1 MRTLLI
7 SLLCVLSGVEETLAV
22 PSTREFY
29 IAAVEIGWD
38 YLYWGSADPVS
49 EQRRRTKEP
58 PQKYIKA
65 VYREYTDSTYSVP
78 KPTPTWAGIQ
88 GPVIH
93 AQASDRVVVHFK
105 NLASQPYSISPVGV
119 SYWKQSEGA
128 GYDDAT
134 SSQEK
139 EDDAVAPGGYY
150 KYIWD
155 INPNDGPTLGDPECL
170 TYSYSS
176 QVDTVQDFNSGLI
189 GALLIC
195 KSTAFTDNGVR
206 KSREFILLFAVFDE
220 SKSWYGEV
228 GSFRERF
235 KKASA
240 RKQYHT
246 INGYVNSTLPGL
258 TMCQGRDHVFWHLI
272 GMETSPE
279 IHSIQFQDHTL
290 QVMDHR
296 KVTVEMTPMTFTT
309 AEMKP
314 STQGK
319 FLISCQIQEHR
330 HAGMS
335 AFFKVEDCPEPVTV
349 PGPDVRQ
356 VQQSEDK
363 EDYEYGDDMFET
375 FVFKPG
381 KDQAVGR
388 SRGGKI
394 KIWVHYIAAEEIIWD
409 YAPHLSQGDSQ
420 LLSEYFPRGPHQL
433 GHEYKKVVY
442 VEYTDQTFTK
452 RKSPVKRL
460 LGPLL
465 RGQVDEH
472 FQIVFKNLASRPFNM
487 YPNGLTTISPLRKTG
502 NEGEK
507 DLRSLAVPPNGTYGY
522 MWKLTAEDGPLER
535 DPQCLTRLYQST
547 INPERD
553 VATGLV
559 GPLLI
564 CKKDSMDTR
573 GRLVGPD
580 KVKQLMF
587 AVFDEN
593 KSWNINDNIQKYSR
607 DPSMVNPTDPDFYN
621 SNVIYNVNGIMFNG
635 QMIQLCK
642 DDVTFWHLA
651 NVGTQSDFLSVYFT
665 GNPFMR
671 DNVYESVL
679 TLFPMSGETVT
690 METELIGEWEI
701 SAFDSSLKSRGMSA
715 RYSVLSCN
723 IDLLVDNEDLEYGLE
738 DVLPDYVDQF
748 FKPRSLRPRLQN
760 RTVAIRVCKKQ
771 PSLNQN
777 TTRPKTRNYTD
788 NEVAIGESGD
798 HGSDNNVTFKAG
810 DQRSICEVRYVTV
823 LSADEEGN
831 LLSQGGIPTDVLKQ
845 LEKDGEWKASETQE
859 GGGLGG
865 EQGGKRQ
872 RRQARVEGGDDG
884 EEVEEGGLGR
894 EQGGKRQ
901 RRQARVEGGEDGE
914 EVEEGGL
921 GREQGGKRQRRQAR
935 VEGGED
941 GEEVEEGGLGR
952 EQGGKRQRRQARVEG
967 GEDGE
972 EVEEGGL
979 GREQGGKRQRRQAR
993 VEGGEDGEEVEEGG
1007 LGREQGGNGR
1017 QRLQA
1022 SLEGGESNKLAEN
1035 CEEKVLKE
1043 WKGRVYGEALEQEQR
1058 EEQKVEV
1065 LDQQE
1070 EQGQKGELDRD
1081 SHPLSTYYTDKDP
1094 LLLELDGWRDLDP
1107 LKNTLKALPDQLK
1120 VQQQREEQKAGEV
1133 HPLNNNPHTDP
1144 DTPLLNLLD
1153 LDFSNVSNDNETAPR
1168 NAVSLEYD
1176 DYSEKDT
1183 GTTYMGTEDNLD
1195 LRTTDGHYRS
1205 YYIAAQEIT
1214 WDYGIRKPHQLIK
1227 TRERRRGMRK
1237 FLTEYKKVVFRAY
1250 SERDFQ
1256 IPVTRGELQEH
1267 LGLMGPIIK
1276 AEINDLLTVTFK
1288 NMASRPYSL
1297 HLHGVYDKTQGDGWT
1312 QTQWGSSRA
1321 GVAGVPGEAVQPG
1334 EVRVYTWRITRK
1346 QGPTAAEF
1354 DCKAGA
1360 YYSTQ
1365 NKVKDLHSGLIGPL
1379 VICKPGTL
1387 HPQLNLQPNLQEYAL
1402 LFHTFDETKS
1412 WYLDENIRQYCIPPC
1427 QARRDDP
1434 WFQLSNKFA
1443 AINGYVAETLP
1454 GLMVAQHQQVRWH
1467 LLNVGGD
1474 GEYHTAHF
1482 HGLPFSIHKEQ
1493 EHRMGVYNL
1502 YPGVFGTVEM
1512 RPATVGTWMV
1522 ECTVGEHQLAGM
1534 RAKLL
1539 VYNPRCIQPLGLR
1552 SGRIDDSQITASDH
1566 IGNWEAR
1573 LARLELSGS
1582 VNAWMG
1588 TNQKSWIQVDLQR
1601 PTLLHGIQTQGAR
1614 ASLGLKDYF
1623 IVHFTLS
1630 YSLDQ
1635 ETWTN
1640 YRGNSTTPS
1649 YIFNGNLDGS
1659 KVKENHMFPPI
1670 LGRYIRLQPVTIQ
1683 RNPALRMELLGC
1695 DLNSCSFPLGLQRR
1709 LVPDSSF
1716 RASSFLQTWRLSW
1729 SPALARLRQDGSAN
1743 AWRPKVNNPHEWLQ
1757 VDLLVMKRIT
1767 GVVTQGAWSIL
1778 TQMMVTEFSVTIS
1791 DEGHSWSNV
1800 VDEESQREKMFLG
1813 NSEPDEE
1820 MLNLFDPPLFARFI
1834 RIHPR
1839 GWVNDIAL
1847 RLEFVGCDT
1856 QQRL

>member
-1 MRTLLI
+1 
-7 SLLCVLSGVEETLAV
+7 
-22 PSTREFY
+22 
-29 IAAVEIGWD
+29 
-38 YLYWGSADPVS
+38 
-49 EQRRRTKEP
+49 
-58 PQKYIKA
+58 
-65 VYREYTDSTYSVP
+65 
-78 KPTPTWAGIQ
+78 
-88 GPVIH
+88 
-93 AQASDRVVVHFK
+93 
-105 NLASQPYSISPVGV
+105 
-119 SYWKQSEGA
+119 
-128 GYDDAT
+128 
-134 SSQEK
+134 
-139 EDDAVAPGGYY
+139 
-150 KYIWD
+150 
-155 INPNDGPTLGDPECL
+155 
-170 TYSYSS
+170 
-176 QVDTVQDFNSGLI
+176 
-189 GALLIC
+189 
-195 KSTAFTDNGVR
+195 
-206 KSREFILLFAVFDE
+206 
-220 SKSWYGEV
+220 
-228 GSFRERF
+228 
-235 KKASA
+235 
-240 RKQYHT
+240 
-246 INGYVNSTLPGL
+246 
-258 TMCQGRDHVFWHLI
+258 MCQGRDHVFWHLI

-279 IHSIQFQDHTL
+279 IHSILFQDHTL
-290 QVMDHR
+290 QVMAHR

-319 FLISCQIQEHR
+319 FLISCQIQAHR

-335 AFFKVEDCPEPVTV
+335 AVFEVEDCPEPVTV

-356 VQQSEDK
+356 VQQPENE

-375 FVFKPG
+375 FVFKPV
-381 KDQAVGR
+381 KSQAVGR
-388 SRGGKI
+388 SRGGKN
-394 KIWVHYIAAEEIIWD
+394 KVWVHYIAAEEISWD
-409 YAPHLSQGDSQ
+409 YCCGVASASSDHFRI
-420 LLSEYFPRGPHQL
+420 EGPHQL

-472 FQIVFKNLASRPFNM
+472 FQIVFKNLASCPFNM
-487 YPNGLTTISPLRKTG
+487 YPNGLTRISPLRKTG

-522 MWKLTAEDGPLER
+522 VWKLTAEDGPLEG

-547 INPERD
+547 VNPERD
-553 VATGLV
+553 LATGLV

-593 KSWNINDNIQKYSR
+593 KSWYINDNIQKYSK

-635 QMIQLCK
+635 QRVQVCK

-665 GNPFMR
+665 GNPFMK

-701 SAFDSSLKSRGMSA
+701 SAFDGSLKSRGMSA
-715 RYSVLSCN
+715 HYSVLSCN
-723 IDLLVDNEDLEYGLE
+723 IELLVDNEDLEYGLE
-738 DVLPDYVDQF
+738 DALPDYVDHF
-748 FKPRSLRPRLQN
+748 FKPRSLYPQPQN
-760 RTVAIRVCKKQ
+760 RTVAVRVCRKQ
-771 PSLNQN
+771 P
-777 TTRPKTRNYTD
+777 
-788 NEVAIGESGD
+788 GD

-823 LSADEEGN
+823 SSADEEAN
-831 LLSQGGIPTDVLKQ
+831 LLSQGGIPTDVLEQ
-845 LEKDGEWKASETQE
+845 LEKDGEWKASENQE
-859 GGGLGG
+859 GGDLGG
-865 EQGGKRQ
+865 
-872 RRQARVEGGDDG
+872 
-884 EEVEEGGLGR
+884 
-894 EQGGKRQ
+894 
-901 RRQARVEGGEDGE
+901 
-914 EVEEGGL
+914 
-921 GREQGGKRQRRQAR
+921 
-935 VEGGED
+935 
-941 GEEVEEGGLGR
+941 
-952 EQGGKRQRRQARVEG
+952 
-967 GEDGE
+967 
-972 EVEEGGL
+972 
-979 GREQGGKRQRRQAR
+979 
-993 VEGGEDGEEVEEGG
+993 
-1007 LGREQGGNGR
+1007 EQGGNGR
-1017 QRLQA
+1017 QRRQA
-1022 SLEGGESNKLAEN
+1022 GLEGGENGERNKLVEN
-1035 CEEKVLKE
+1035 CEEEML
-1043 WKGRVYGEALEQEQR
+1043 
-1058 EEQKVEV
+1058 
-1065 LDQQE
+1065 
-1070 EQGQKGELDRD
+1070 
-1081 SHPLSTYYTDKDP
+1081 
-1094 LLLELDGWRDLDP
+1094 
-1107 LKNTLKALPDQLK
+1107 DQLK
-1120 VQQQREEQKAGEV
+1120 VQQQREEQKAGDV
-1133 HPLNNNPHTDP
+1133 HPLSNNTHTEP
-1144 DTPLLNLLD
+1144 DTPLLDLLD

-1168 NAVSLEYD
+1168 NTVSLEYD
-1176 DYSEKDT
+1176 DYSEEDT
-1183 GTTYMGTEDNLD
+1183 GTAYIGAEDNLD

-1237 FLTEYKKVVFRAY
+1237 FLTEYKKVVFRGY

-1276 AEINDLLTVTFK
+1276 AEVNDLLTVTFK

-1297 HLHGVYDKTQGDGWT
+1297 HLHGVYDKSQGDG
-1312 QTQWGSSRA
+1312 QSSGA

-1346 QGPTAAEF
+1346 QGPTAEEF

-1365 NKVKDLHSGLIGPL
+1365 NKAGLIVRPHNL
-1379 VICKPGTL
+1379 ICKPGTL

-1412 WYLDENIRQYCIPPC
+1412 WYLDENIRQYCTPPC
-1427 QARRDDP
+1427 QAQRDDP

-1454 GLMVAQHQQVRWH
+1454 GLTVAQHQQVRWH

-1474 GEYHTAHF
+1474 GEYHTGHF

-1512 RPATVGTWMV
+1512 RPTTVGTWMV

-1539 VYNPRCIQPLGLR
+1539 VYNPRCIQPLGLT

-1588 TNQKSWIQVDLQR
+1588 ANQKSWIQVDLQR

-1614 ASLGLKDYF
+1614 TSLGLKDYF
-1623 IVHFTLS
+1623 IMHFTLS
-1630 YSLDQ
+1630 YSLDK

-1640 YRGNSTTPS
+1640 YKGNGTKPA

-1659 KVKENHMFPPI
+1659 KVKENHLSPPI

-1695 DLNSCSFPLGLQRR
+1695 DVNSCSFPLGLQRR

-1743 AWRPKVNNPHEWLQ
+1743 AWRPKANNPHEWLQ
-1757 VDLLVMKRIT
+1757 VDFLVMKRIT
-1767 GVVTQGAWSIL
+1767 GVVTQGAWSIR
-1778 TQMMVTEFSVTIS
+1778 TPMMVTEFSVTIS
-1791 DEGHSWSNV
+1791 DNGHSWSNV
-1800 VDEESQREKMFLG
+1800 VVEGTQREKMFLG
-1813 NSEPDEE
+1813 NSKPDEE

-1847 RLEFVGCDT
+1847 RLEFMGCDT
-1856 QQRL
+1856 QQRH

>member
-22 PSTREFY
+22 PTTREFY

-38 YLYWGSADPVS
+38 YLYWGSADPAS
-49 EQRRRTKEP
+49 EQRRRTKDP

-65 VYREYTDSTYSVP
+65 VYREFTDSTYSVP

-150 KYIWD
+150 KYVWD
-155 INPNDGPTLGDPECL
+155 INPKDGPTVGDPECL

-235 KKASA
+235 KKASV

-258 TMCQGRDHVFWHLI
+258 MMCQGRDHVFWHLI
-272 GMETSPE
+272 GMETAPE

-290 QVMDHR
+290 QVMAHR

-319 FLISCQIQEHR
+319 FLISCQIQAHR

-335 AFFKVEDCPEPVTV
+335 AVFKVEDCPEPVTV

-356 VQQSEDK
+356 VQQSENE

-381 KDQAVGR
+381 KGQAVGR
-388 SRGGKI
+388 SRGRKN

-472 FQIVFKNLASRPFNM
+472 FQVLFKNLASRPFNM

-522 MWKLTAEDGPLER
+522 VWKLTAEDGPLER

-553 VATGLV
+553 LATGLV

-723 IDLLVDNEDLEYGLE
+723 IELLVDNEDLEYGLE

-760 RTVAIRVCKKQ
+760 RTVAVRICRKQ

-777 TTRPKTRNYTD
+777 TTTPKTGNYTD
-788 NEVAIGESGD
+788 NEV
-798 HGSDNNVTFKAG
+798 
-810 DQRSICEVRYVTV
+810 RYVTV
-823 LSADEEGN
+823 SSADEEDN

-872 RRQARVEGGDDG
+872 T
-884 EEVEEGGLGR
+884 
-894 EQGGKRQ
+894 
-901 RRQARVEGGEDGE
+901 RQARVEGGEDGE
-914 EVEEGGL
+914 EVEEGA
-921 GREQGGKRQRRQAR
+921 GGAGTK
-935 VEGGED
+935 GGV
-941 GEEVEEGGLGR
+941 GSR
-952 EQGGKRQRRQARVEG
+952 FTSSKHI
-967 GEDGE
+967 
-972 EVEEGGL
+972 
-979 GREQGGKRQRRQAR
+979 
-993 VEGGEDGEEVEEGG
+993 
-1007 LGREQGGNGR
+1007 
-1017 QRLQA
+1017 
-1022 SLEGGESNKLAEN
+1022 SL
-1035 CEEKVLKE
+1035 
-1043 WKGRVYGEALEQEQR
+1043 
-1058 EEQKVEV
+1058 
-1065 LDQQE
+1065 
-1070 EQGQKGELDRD
+1070 
-1081 SHPLSTYYTDKDP
+1081 
-1094 LLLELDGWRDLDP
+1094 
-1107 LKNTLKALPDQLK
+1107 
-1120 VQQQREEQKAGEV
+1120 
-1133 HPLNNNPHTDP
+1133 
-1144 DTPLLNLLD
+1144 
-1153 LDFSNVSNDNETAPR
+1153 
-1168 NAVSLEYD
+1168 SLEYD

-1183 GTTYMGTEDNLD
+1183 GTPYMGTEDNLD

-1297 HLHGVYDKTQGDGWT
+1297 HLHGV
-1312 QTQWGSSRA
+1312 A

-1412 WYLDENIRQYCIPPC
+1412 WYLDENIRQYCTPPC

-1467 LLNVGGD
+1467 LLNVGGN
-1474 GEYHTAHF
+1474 GEYHAAHF

-1512 RPATVGTWMV
+1512 RPTTVGTWMV

-1640 YRGNSTTPS
+1640 YRGNSTTS
-1649 YIFNGNLDGS
+1649 SKIFNGNLDGS
-1659 KVKENHMFPPI
+1659 KVKENHLSPPI

-1743 AWRPKVNNPHEWLQ
+1743 AWRPKANNPHEWLQ
-1757 VDLLVMKRIT
+1757 VDFLVIKRIT

-1800 VDEESQREKMFLG
+1800 VDEELQREKIFLG

-1847 RLEFVGCDT
+1847 RLEFMGCDT

>member
-7 SLLCVLSGVEETLAV
+7 SLLWVLGGVEETVAV
-22 PSTREFY
+22 PALGRHATREFY

-38 YLYWGSADPVS
+38 YLYWGSADSS
-49 EQRRRTKEP
+49 EQRRRTKDP

-78 KPTPTWAGIQ
+78 KPTSTWAGIQ

-150 KYIWD
+150 KYVWD
-155 INPNDGPTLGDPECL
+155 INPNDGPTVGDPECL

-195 KSTAFTDNGVR
+195 KSIR

-246 INGYVNSTLPGL
+246 INGYVNSTLPGQEL
-258 TMCQGRDHVFWHLI
+258 GRDHVFWHLI

-290 QVMDHR
+290 QVMAHR
-296 KVTVEMTPMTFTT
+296 KITVEMTPMTFTT
-309 AEMKP
+309 AELKP

-319 FLISCQIQEHR
+319 FLISCQIQANSHGKM
-330 HAGMS
+330 GMS
-335 AFFKVEDCPEPVTV
+335 AVFEVEDCPEPVTV
-349 PGPDVRQ
+349 PGPDVRR
-356 VQQSEDK
+356 VQQSENE
-363 EDYEYGDDMFET
+363 EDYEYGDDMFEL
-375 FVFKPG
+375 FVFKPV
-381 KDQAVGR
+381 KSRAVGR
-388 SRGGKI
+388 SRGGKN
-394 KIWVHYIAAEEIIWD
+394 KVWVHYIAAEEISWD

-487 YPNGLTTISPLRKTG
+487 YPNGLTRISPLRKTE

-522 MWKLTAEDGPLER
+522 VWKLTAEDGPLEG

-553 VATGLV
+553 LATGLI

-593 KSWNINDNIQKYSR
+593 KSWYINDNIQKYSK

-621 SNVIYNVNGIMFNG
+621 SNVIYNVNGIMFNE
-635 QMIQLCK
+635 QRVQVCK
-642 DDVTFWHLA
+642 DDVTFWHLS

-665 GNPFMR
+665 GNPFMK

-690 METELIGEWEI
+690 MESQLIGKVKGQMI
-701 SAFDSSLKSRGMSA
+701 LLQL
-715 RYSVLSCN
+715 YS
-723 IDLLVDNEDLEYGLE
+723 
-738 DVLPDYVDQF
+738 Q
-748 FKPRSLRPRLQN
+748 
-760 RTVAIRVCKKQ
+760 
-771 PSLNQN
+771 
-777 TTRPKTRNYTD
+777 
-788 NEVAIGESGD
+788 
-798 HGSDNNVTFKAG
+798 
-810 DQRSICEVRYVTV
+810 
-823 LSADEEGN
+823 
-831 LLSQGGIPTDVLKQ
+831 
-845 LEKDGEWKASETQE
+845 
-859 GGGLGG
+859 
-865 EQGGKRQ
+865 
-872 RRQARVEGGDDG
+872 
-884 EEVEEGGLGR
+884 
-894 EQGGKRQ
+894 
-901 RRQARVEGGEDGE
+901 
-914 EVEEGGL
+914 
-921 GREQGGKRQRRQAR
+921 
-935 VEGGED
+935 
-941 GEEVEEGGLGR
+941 
-952 EQGGKRQRRQARVEG
+952 
-967 GEDGE
+967 
-972 EVEEGGL
+972 
-979 GREQGGKRQRRQAR
+979 
-993 VEGGEDGEEVEEGG
+993 
-1007 LGREQGGNGR
+1007 
-1017 QRLQA
+1017 
-1022 SLEGGESNKLAEN
+1022 
-1035 CEEKVLKE
+1035 
-1043 WKGRVYGEALEQEQR
+1043 QR

-1065 LDQQE
+1065 LDQ
-1070 EQGQKGELDRD
+1070 
-1081 SHPLSTYYTDKDP
+1081 
-1094 LLLELDGWRDLDP
+1094 
-1107 LKNTLKALPDQLK
+1107 LK
-1120 VQQQREEQKAGEV
+1120 VEEQKAGDV
-1133 HPLNNNPHTDP
+1133 HPLSNNTHTEL
-1144 DTPLLNLLD
+1144 DTPLLDLLD
-1153 LDFSNVSNDNETAPR
+1153 LNFSNVSNDNETAPR

-1176 DYSEKDT
+1176 DYSEEDT
-1183 GTTYMGTEDNLD
+1183 GTAYIGTEDNLD
-1195 LRTTDGHYRS
+1195 LRATDGQYRS

-1214 WDYGIRKPHQLIK
+1214 WDYGIRKPHQ
-1227 TRERRRGMRK
+1227 RMGMRK
-1237 FLTEYKKVVFRAY
+1237 FLAEYKKVVFRAY
-1250 SERDFQ
+1250 SDRDFQ

-1276 AEINDLLTVTFK
+1276 AEVNDLLTVTFK

-1297 HLHGVYDKTQGDGWT
+1297 HLHGVYDKSQGDG
-1312 QTQWGSSRA
+1312 QSSGA

-1365 NKVKDLHSGLIGPL
+1365 NKEKDLHSGLIGPL

-1412 WYLDENIRQYCIPPC
+1412 WYLDENIRRYCTPPC
-1427 QARRDDP
+1427 QAQKDDP

-1454 GLMVAQHQQVRWH
+1454 GLTVAQHQQVRWH

-1539 VYNPRCIQPLGLR
+1539 VYNPR
-1552 SGRIDDSQITASDH
+1552 
-1566 IGNWEAR
+1566 NWEAR

-1588 TNQKSWIQVDLQR
+1588 ADQKSWIQVDLQR
-1601 PTLLHGIQTQGAR
+1601 PTLIHGIQTQGAR

-1623 IVHFTLS
+1623 IMYFTLS

-1640 YRGNSTTPS
+1640 YRGNSTTPT

-1659 KVKENHMFPPI
+1659 KVKENYLSPPI

-1695 DLNSCSFPLGLQRR
+1695 DVNSCSFPLGLQRR

-1729 SPALARLRQDGSAN
+1729 GPALARLRQDGSAN
-1743 AWRPKVNNPHEWLQ
+1743 AWRPKANNPQEWLQ
-1757 VDLLVMKRIT
+1757 VDFLVMKRIT

-1778 TQMMVTEFSVTIS
+1778 SQMMVTEFSVTIS
-1791 DEGHSWSNV
+1791 DNGHSWSNV
-1800 VDEESQREKMFLG
+1800 VDEGTQREKMFLG

-1839 GWVNDIAL
+1839 GWLNDIAL
-1847 RLEFVGCDT
+1847 RLEFMGCDT
-1856 QQRL
+1856 QQRH

>member
-7 SLLCVLSGVEETLAV
+7 SLLWVLGGVEETVAV
-22 PSTREFY
+22 PAVGRHATREFY

-38 YLYWGSADPVS
+38 YLYWGSADSS
-49 EQRRRTKEP
+49 EQRRRTKDP

-78 KPTPTWAGIQ
+78 KPTSTWAGIQ

-150 KYIWD
+150 KYVWD
-155 INPNDGPTLGDPECL
+155 INPNDGPTVGDPECL

-290 QVMDHR
+290 QVMAHR

-319 FLISCQIQEHR
+319 FLISCQIQANSHV
-330 HAGMS
+330 GMS
-335 AFFKVEDCPEPVTV
+335 AVFEVEDCPEPVTV
-349 PGPDVRQ
+349 PGPDVRR
-356 VQQSEDK
+356 VQQSENE
-363 EDYEYGDDMFET
+363 EDYEYGDDMFEL
-375 FVFKPG
+375 FVFKPV
-381 KDQAVGR
+381 KSRAVGR
-388 SRGGKI
+388 SRGGKN
-394 KIWVHYIAAEEIIWD
+394 KVWVHYIAAEEISWD

-487 YPNGLTTISPLRKTG
+487 YPTGLTRISPLRKTE

-522 MWKLTAEDGPLER
+522 VWKLTAEDGPLEG

-553 VATGLV
+553 LATGLI

-593 KSWNINDNIQKYSR
+593 KSWYINDNIQKYSK

-621 SNVIYNVNGIMFNG
+621 SNVIYNVNGIMFNE
-635 QMIQLCK
+635 QRVQVCK
-642 DDVTFWHLA
+642 DDVTFWHLS

-665 GNPFMR
+665 GNPFMK

-690 METELIGEWEI
+690 MESQLIGEWEI
-701 SAFDSSLKSRGMSA
+701 SAFDSRLKSRGMSA

-723 IDLLVDNEDLEYGLE
+723 IELLVDNEDVEYGLE
-738 DVLPDYVDQF
+738 DVLPDYVDHF
-748 FKPRSLRPRLQN
+748 FKPRSLHPQPQN
-760 RTVAIRVCKKQ
+760 RTVAVRVCRKQ
-771 PSLNQN
+771 PGLNQN
-777 TTRPKTRNYTD
+777 TTTPQTGNDTD

-823 LSADEEGN
+823 SSADEEAN
-831 LLSQGGIPTDVLKQ
+831 LLSQGGIPTDVLEQ
-845 LEKDGEWKASETQE
+845 LEKDGEWKASENQE
-859 GGGLGG
+859 GGDLGG
-865 EQGGKRQ
+865 
-872 RRQARVEGGDDG
+872 
-884 EEVEEGGLGR
+884 
-894 EQGGKRQ
+894 
-901 RRQARVEGGEDGE
+901 
-914 EVEEGGL
+914 
-921 GREQGGKRQRRQAR
+921 
-935 VEGGED
+935 
-941 GEEVEEGGLGR
+941 
-952 EQGGKRQRRQARVEG
+952 
-967 GEDGE
+967 
-972 EVEEGGL
+972 
-979 GREQGGKRQRRQAR
+979 
-993 VEGGEDGEEVEEGG
+993 
-1007 LGREQGGNGR
+1007 EQGGNGR
-1017 QRLQA
+1017 QRRQA
-1022 SLEGGESNKLAEN
+1022 ELEGGENGERNKLVDN
-1035 CEEKVLKE
+1035 CEEEVLKE

-1070 EQGQKGELDRD
+1070 EQEAQGEGFLKVQEQRERQKGELDRD
-1081 SHPLSTYYTDKDP
+1081 SHPLTTNHADKDP
-1094 LLLELDGWRDLDP
+1094 LLLELDGWMDLDP
-1107 LKNTLKALPDQLK
+1107 LNKTLEALPDQLK
-1120 VQQQREEQKAGEV
+1120 VQQQREEQKVEVLDQLKVQQQREEQKVEVLDQLKVEEQKAGDV
-1133 HPLNNNPHTDP
+1133 HPLSNNTHTEL
-1144 DTPLLNLLD
+1144 DTPLLDLLD
-1153 LDFSNVSNDNETAPR
+1153 LDFSNVSNDNKTAPR

-1176 DYSEKDT
+1176 DYSEEDT
-1183 GTTYMGTEDNLD
+1183 GTAYIGTEDNLD
-1195 LRTTDGHYRS
+1195 LRTTDGQYRS

-1237 FLTEYKKVVFRAY
+1237 FLAEYKKVVFRAF
-1250 SERDFQ
+1250 SDRDFQ

-1276 AEINDLLTVTFK
+1276 AEVNDLLTVTFK

-1297 HLHGVYDKTQGDGWT
+1297 HLHGVYDKSQGDG
-1312 QTQWGSSRA
+1312 QSSGA

-1365 NKVKDLHSGLIGPL
+1365 NKEKDLHSGLIGPL

-1412 WYLDENIRQYCIPPC
+1412 WYLDENIRRYCTPPC
-1427 QARRDDP
+1427 QAQKDDP

-1588 TNQKSWIQVDLQR
+1588 ADQKSWIQVDLQR
-1601 PTLLHGIQTQGAR
+1601 PTLIHGIQTQGAR

-1623 IVHFTLS
+1623 IMYFTLS

-1640 YRGNSTTPS
+1640 YRGNSTTPT

-1659 KVKENHMFPPI
+1659 KVKENHLSPPI

-1695 DLNSCSFPLGLQRR
+1695 DVNSCSFPLGLQRR

-1729 SPALARLRQDGSAN
+1729 GPALARLHQDGSAN
-1743 AWRPKVNNPHEWLQ
+1743 AWRPKANNPHEWLQ
-1757 VDLLVMKRIT
+1757 VDFLVIKRIT
-1767 GVVTQGAWSIL
+1767 GVITQGAWSIL

-1791 DEGHSWSNV
+1791 DNGNSWSNV
-1800 VDEESQREKMFLG
+1800 VNEGTQREKMFLG
-1813 NSEPDEE
+1813 NIEPDEE

-1839 GWVNDIAL
+1839 GWLNDIAL
-1847 RLEFVGCDT
+1847 RLEFMGCDT
-1856 QQRL
+1856 QQRH

>member
-1 MRTLLI
+1 
-7 SLLCVLSGVEETLAV
+7 
-22 PSTREFY
+22 
-29 IAAVEIGWD
+29 
-38 YLYWGSADPVS
+38 
-49 EQRRRTKEP
+49 
-58 PQKYIKA
+58 
-65 VYREYTDSTYSVP
+65 
-78 KPTPTWAGIQ
+78 
-88 GPVIH
+88 
-93 AQASDRVVVHFK
+93 
-105 NLASQPYSISPVGV
+105 
-119 SYWKQSEGA
+119 
-128 GYDDAT
+128 
-134 SSQEK
+134 
-139 EDDAVAPGGYY
+139 
-150 KYIWD
+150 
-155 INPNDGPTLGDPECL
+155 
-170 TYSYSS
+170 
-176 QVDTVQDFNSGLI
+176 
-189 GALLIC
+189 
-195 KSTAFTDNGVR
+195 
-206 KSREFILLFAVFDE
+206 
-220 SKSWYGEV
+220 
-228 GSFRERF
+228 
-235 KKASA
+235 
-240 RKQYHT
+240 
-246 INGYVNSTLPGL
+246 
-258 TMCQGRDHVFWHLI
+258 MCQGRDHVFWHLI
-272 GMETSPE
+272 GMETSTG
-279 IHSIQFQDHTL
+279 IHSIQLQDHTL
-290 QVMDHR
+290 QVMAHR

-335 AFFKVEDCPEPVTV
+335 AVFKVEDCPEPVTV
-349 PGPDVRQ
+349 PGPDVRR

-381 KDQAVGR
+381 KGQAVGR
-388 SRGGKI
+388 SRGGEN

-420 LLSEYFPRGPHQL
+420 LFSEYFPRGPHQL

-472 FQIVFKNLASRPFNM
+472 FQIVFKNLASRPFNI

-522 MWKLTAEDGPLER
+522 VWKLTAEDGPLER

-553 VATGLV
+553 LATGLV

-723 IDLLVDNEDLEYGLE
+723 IELLVDNEDLEYGLE

-760 RTVAIRVCKKQ
+760 RTVAIRVCRKQ

-777 TTRPKTRNYTD
+777 TTTPKTGNDTD

-872 RRQARVEGGDDG
+872 RRQARVEGG
-884 EEVEEGGLGR
+884 
-894 EQGGKRQ
+894 
-901 RRQARVEGGEDGE
+901 EDGE

-921 GREQGGKRQRRQAR
+921 GRK
-935 VEGGED
+935 
-941 GEEVEEGGLGR
+941 
-952 EQGGKRQRRQARVEG
+952 
-967 GEDGE
+967 
-972 EVEEGGL
+972 
-979 GREQGGKRQRRQAR
+979 QGGKRQRRQAR

-1017 QRLQA
+1017 QRRQA
-1022 SLEGGESNKLAEN
+1022 SLEGRESNKLAEN
-1035 CEEKVLKE
+1035 CEEEVLKE

-1081 SHPLSTYYTDKDP
+1081 SHPLSTHHADKDP

-1144 DTPLLNLLD
+1144 DTPLLDLLD

-1183 GTTYMGTEDNLD
+1183 VAPYKGTEDNLD
-1195 LRTTDGHYRS
+1195 LRTTDGQYRS

-1237 FLTEYKKVVFRAY
+1237 FLAEYKKVVFRAY

-1267 LGLMGPIIK
+1267 LGIMGPIIK
-1276 AEINDLLTVTFK
+1276 AEVNDLLTVTFK

-1467 LLNVGGD
+1467 LLNVGGN
-1474 GEYHTAHF
+1474 GEYHAAHF

-1512 RPATVGTWMV
+1512 RPAMVGTWMV

-1539 VYNPRCIQPLGLR
+1539 VYNPRCMQPLGLR

-1659 KVKENHMFPPI
+1659 KVKENHLFPPI

-1709 LVPDSSF
+1709 SVPDSSF

-1757 VDLLVMKRIT
+1757 VDFLVMKRIT

-1800 VDEESQREKMFLG
+1800 VDEESQREKIFLG

-1847 RLEFVGCDT
+1847 RLEFMGCDT

>member
-7 SLLCVLSGVEETLAV
+7 SLLWVLGGVEETVAV
-22 PSTREFY
+22 PAVGRHATREFY

-38 YLYWGSADPVS
+38 YLYWGSADSS
-49 EQRRRTKEP
+49 EQRRRTKDP

-78 KPTPTWAGIQ
+78 KPTSTWAGIQ

-150 KYIWD
+150 KYVWD
-155 INPNDGPTLGDPECL
+155 INPNDGPTVGDPECL

-195 KSTAFTDNGVR
+195 KSIR

-290 QVMDHR
+290 QVHLSL
-296 KVTVEMTPMTFTT
+296 TLPF
-309 AEMKP
+309 
-314 STQGK
+314 TQGK
-319 FLISCQIQEHR
+319 FLISCQIQANSH
-330 HAGMS
+330 G
-335 AFFKVEDCPEPVTV
+335 KKPVTV
-349 PGPDVRQ
+349 PGPDVRR
-356 VQQSEDK
+356 VQQSENE
-363 EDYEYGDDMFET
+363 EDYEYGDDMFEL
-375 FVFKPG
+375 FVFKPV
-381 KDQAVGR
+381 KSRAVGR
-388 SRGGKI
+388 SRGGKN
-394 KIWVHYIAAEEIIWD
+394 KVWVHYIAAEEISWD

-487 YPNGLTTISPLRKTG
+487 YPTGLTRISPLRKTE

-522 MWKLTAEDGPLER
+522 VWKLTAEDGPLEG

-553 VATGLV
+553 LATGLI

-593 KSWNINDNIQKYSR
+593 KSWYINDNIQKYSK
-607 DPSMVNPTDPDFYN
+607 DPSMV
-621 SNVIYNVNGIMFNG
+621 
-635 QMIQLCK
+635 QQ
-642 DDVTFWHLA
+642 
-651 NVGTQSDFLSVYFT
+651 
-665 GNPFMR
+665 
-671 DNVYESVL
+671 
-679 TLFPMSGETVT
+679 
-690 METELIGEWEI
+690 
-701 SAFDSSLKSRGMSA
+701 
-715 RYSVLSCN
+715 
-723 IDLLVDNEDLEYGLE
+723 
-738 DVLPDYVDQF
+738 
-748 FKPRSLRPRLQN
+748 
-760 RTVAIRVCKKQ
+760 
-771 PSLNQN
+771 
-777 TTRPKTRNYTD
+777 
-788 NEVAIGESGD
+788 
-798 HGSDNNVTFKAG
+798 
-810 DQRSICEVRYVTV
+810 
-823 LSADEEGN
+823 
-831 LLSQGGIPTDVLKQ
+831 
-845 LEKDGEWKASETQE
+845 
-859 GGGLGG
+859 
-865 EQGGKRQ
+865 
-872 RRQARVEGGDDG
+872 
-884 EEVEEGGLGR
+884 
-894 EQGGKRQ
+894 
-901 RRQARVEGGEDGE
+901 
-914 EVEEGGL
+914 
-921 GREQGGKRQRRQAR
+921 
-935 VEGGED
+935 
-941 GEEVEEGGLGR
+941 
-952 EQGGKRQRRQARVEG
+952 
-967 GEDGE
+967 
-972 EVEEGGL
+972 
-979 GREQGGKRQRRQAR
+979 
-993 VEGGEDGEEVEEGG
+993 
-1007 LGREQGGNGR
+1007 
-1017 QRLQA
+1017 
-1022 SLEGGESNKLAEN
+1022 
-1035 CEEKVLKE
+1035 
-1043 WKGRVYGEALEQEQR
+1043 QR

-1065 LDQQE
+1065 LDQ
-1070 EQGQKGELDRD
+1070 
-1081 SHPLSTYYTDKDP
+1081 
-1094 LLLELDGWRDLDP
+1094 
-1107 LKNTLKALPDQLK
+1107 LK
-1120 VQQQREEQKAGEV
+1120 VEEQKAGDV
-1133 HPLNNNPHTDP
+1133 HPLSNNTHTEL
-1144 DTPLLNLLD
+1144 DTPLLDLLD
-1153 LDFSNVSNDNETAPR
+1153 LDFSNVSNDNKTAPR

-1176 DYSEKDT
+1176 DYSEEDT
-1183 GTTYMGTEDNLD
+1183 GTAYIGTEDNLD
-1195 LRTTDGHYRS
+1195 LRTTDGQYRS

-1214 WDYGIRKPHQLIK
+1214 WDYGIRKPHQ
-1227 TRERRRGMRK
+1227 ERRRGMRK
-1237 FLTEYKKVVFRAY
+1237 FLAEYKKVVFRAF
-1250 SERDFQ
+1250 SDRDFQ

-1276 AEINDLLTVTFK
+1276 AEVNDLLTVTFK

-1297 HLHGVYDKTQGDGWT
+1297 HLHGVYDKSQGDG
-1312 QTQWGSSRA
+1312 QSSGA

-1365 NKVKDLHSGLIGPL
+1365 NKEKDLHSGLIGPL

-1412 WYLDENIRQYCIPPC
+1412 WYLDENIRRYCTPPC
-1427 QARRDDP
+1427 QAQKDDP

-1566 IGNWEAR
+1566 IGKQASAMQECNHK
-1573 LARLELSGS
+1573 
-1582 VNAWMG
+1582 N
-1588 TNQKSWIQVDLQR
+1588 VDLQR
-1601 PTLLHGIQTQGAR
+1601 PTLIHGIQTQGAR

-1623 IVHFTLS
+1623 IMYFTLS

-1640 YRGNSTTPS
+1640 YRGNSTTPT

-1659 KVKENHMFPPI
+1659 KVKENHLSPPI

-1695 DLNSCSFPLGLQRR
+1695 DVNSCSFPLGLQRR

-1729 SPALARLRQDGSAN
+1729 GPALARLHQDGSAN
-1743 AWRPKVNNPHEWLQ
+1743 AWRPKANNPHEWLQ
-1757 VDLLVMKRIT
+1757 VDFLVIKRIT
-1767 GVVTQGAWSIL
+1767 GVITQGAWSIL

-1791 DEGHSWSNV
+1791 DNGNSWSNV
-1800 VDEESQREKMFLG
+1800 MFLG
-1813 NSEPDEE
+1813 NIEPDEE

-1839 GWVNDIAL
+1839 GWLNDIAL
-1847 RLEFVGCDT
+1847 RLEFMGCDT
-1856 QQRL
+1856 QQRH

>member
-7 SLLCVLSGVEETLAV
+7 SLLWVLGGVEETVAV
-22 PSTREFY
+22 PAVGRHATREFY

-38 YLYWGSADPVS
+38 YLYWGSADSS
-49 EQRRRTKEP
+49 EQRRRTKDP

-78 KPTPTWAGIQ
+78 KPTSTWAGIQ

-150 KYIWD
+150 KYVWD
-155 INPNDGPTLGDPECL
+155 INPNDGPTVGDPECL

-290 QVMDHR
+290 QVMAHR

-319 FLISCQIQEHR
+319 FLISCQIQANSHV
-330 HAGMS
+330 GMS
-335 AFFKVEDCPEPVTV
+335 AVFEVEDCPEPVTV
-349 PGPDVRQ
+349 PGPDVRR
-356 VQQSEDK
+356 VQQSENE
-363 EDYEYGDDMFET
+363 EDYEYGDDMFEL
-375 FVFKPG
+375 FVFKPV
-381 KDQAVGR
+381 KSRAVGR
-388 SRGGKI
+388 SRGGKN
-394 KIWVHYIAAEEIIWD
+394 KVWVHYIAAEEISWD

-472 FQIVFKNLASRPFNM
+472 FQVLFKNLASRPFNM
-487 YPNGLTTISPLRKTG
+487 YPTGLTRISPLRKTE

-522 MWKLTAEDGPLER
+522 VWKLTAEDGPLEG

-553 VATGLV
+553 LATGLI

-593 KSWNINDNIQKYSR
+593 KSWYINDNIQKYSK

-621 SNVIYNVNGIMFNG
+621 SNVIYNVNGIMFNE
-635 QMIQLCK
+635 QRVQVCK
-642 DDVTFWHLA
+642 DDVTFWHLS

-665 GNPFMR
+665 GNPFMK

-690 METELIGEWEI
+690 MESQLIGEWEI
-701 SAFDSSLKSRGMSA
+701 SAFDSRLKSRGMSA

-723 IDLLVDNEDLEYGLE
+723 IELLVDNEDVEYGLE
-738 DVLPDYVDQF
+738 DVLPDYVDHF
-748 FKPRSLRPRLQN
+748 FKPRSLHPQPQN
-760 RTVAIRVCKKQ
+760 RTVAVRVCRKQ
-771 PSLNQN
+771 P
-777 TTRPKTRNYTD
+777 
-788 NEVAIGESGD
+788 VAIGESGD

-823 LSADEEGN
+823 SSADEEAN
-831 LLSQGGIPTDVLKQ
+831 LLSQGGIPTDVLEQ
-845 LEKDGEWKASETQE
+845 LEKDGEWKASENQE
-859 GGGLGG
+859 GGDLGG
-865 EQGGKRQ
+865 
-872 RRQARVEGGDDG
+872 
-884 EEVEEGGLGR
+884 
-894 EQGGKRQ
+894 
-901 RRQARVEGGEDGE
+901 
-914 EVEEGGL
+914 
-921 GREQGGKRQRRQAR
+921 
-935 VEGGED
+935 
-941 GEEVEEGGLGR
+941 
-952 EQGGKRQRRQARVEG
+952 
-967 GEDGE
+967 
-972 EVEEGGL
+972 
-979 GREQGGKRQRRQAR
+979 
-993 VEGGEDGEEVEEGG
+993 
-1007 LGREQGGNGR
+1007 EQGGNGR
-1017 QRLQA
+1017 QRRQA
-1022 SLEGGESNKLAEN
+1022 ELEGGENGERNKLVDN
-1035 CEEKVLKE
+1035 CEEEVLKE
-1043 WKGRVYGEALEQEQR
+1043 WKGRVYGEALE

-1065 LDQQE
+1065 L
-1070 EQGQKGELDRD
+1070 
-1081 SHPLSTYYTDKDP
+1081 
-1094 LLLELDGWRDLDP
+1094 
-1107 LKNTLKALPDQLK
+1107 DQLK
-1120 VQQQREEQKAGEV
+1120 VQQQREEQKVEV
-1133 HPLNNNPHTDP
+1133 
-1144 DTPLLNLLD
+1144 
-1153 LDFSNVSNDNETAPR
+1153 

-1176 DYSEKDT
+1176 DYSEEDT
-1183 GTTYMGTEDNLD
+1183 GTAYIGTEDNLD
-1195 LRTTDGHYRS
+1195 LRTTDGQYRS

-1237 FLTEYKKVVFRAY
+1237 FLAEYKKVVFRAF
-1250 SERDFQ
+1250 SDRDFQ

-1276 AEINDLLTVTFK
+1276 AEVNDLLTVTFK

-1297 HLHGVYDKTQGDGWT
+1297 HLHGVYDKSQGDG
-1312 QTQWGSSRA
+1312 QSSGA

-1365 NKVKDLHSGLIGPL
+1365 NKEKDLHSGLIGPL

-1412 WYLDENIRQYCIPPC
+1412 WYLDENIRRYCTPPC
-1427 QARRDDP
+1427 QAQKDDP

-1539 VYNPRCIQPLGLR
+1539 VYNPRKNHK
-1552 SGRIDDSQITASDH
+1552 SQLM
-1566 IGNWEAR
+1566 

-1588 TNQKSWIQVDLQR
+1588 ADQKSWIQVDLQR
-1601 PTLLHGIQTQGAR
+1601 PTLIHGIQTQGAR

-1623 IVHFTLS
+1623 IMYFTLS

-1640 YRGNSTTPS
+1640 YRGNSTTPTYVS
-1649 YIFNGNLDGS
+1649 TLHIFNGNLDGS
-1659 KVKENHMFPPI
+1659 KVKENHLSPPI

-1695 DLNSCSFPLGLQRR
+1695 DVNSCSFPLGLQRR

-1729 SPALARLRQDGSAN
+1729 GPALARLHQDGSAN
-1743 AWRPKVNNPHEWLQ
+1743 AWRPKANNPHEWLQ
-1757 VDLLVMKRIT
+1757 VDFLVIKRIT
-1767 GVVTQGAWSIL
+1767 GVITQGAWSIL

-1791 DEGHSWSNV
+1791 DNGNSWSNV
-1800 VDEESQREKMFLG
+1800 VNEGTQREKMFLG
-1813 NSEPDEE
+1813 NIEPDEE

-1839 GWVNDIAL
+1839 GWLNDIAL
-1847 RLEFVGCDT
+1847 RLEFMGCDT
-1856 QQRL
+1856 QQRH

>member
-1 MRTLLI
+1 
-7 SLLCVLSGVEETLAV
+7 
-22 PSTREFY
+22 
-29 IAAVEIGWD
+29 
-38 YLYWGSADPVS
+38 
-49 EQRRRTKEP
+49 
-58 PQKYIKA
+58 
-65 VYREYTDSTYSVP
+65 
-78 KPTPTWAGIQ
+78 
-88 GPVIH
+88 
-93 AQASDRVVVHFK
+93 
-105 NLASQPYSISPVGV
+105 
-119 SYWKQSEGA
+119 
-128 GYDDAT
+128 
-134 SSQEK
+134 
-139 EDDAVAPGGYY
+139 
-150 KYIWD
+150 
-155 INPNDGPTLGDPECL
+155 
-170 TYSYSS
+170 
-176 QVDTVQDFNSGLI
+176 
-189 GALLIC
+189 
-195 KSTAFTDNGVR
+195 
-206 KSREFILLFAVFDE
+206 
-220 SKSWYGEV
+220 
-228 GSFRERF
+228 
-235 KKASA
+235 
-240 RKQYHT
+240 
-246 INGYVNSTLPGL
+246 
-258 TMCQGRDHVFWHLI
+258 MCQGRDHVFWHLI

-290 QVMDHR
+290 QVMAHR
-296 KVTVEMTPMTFTT
+296 KITVEMTPMTFTT
-309 AEMKP
+309 AELKP

-319 FLISCQIQEHR
+319 FLISCQIQANSHGKM
-330 HAGMS
+330 GMS
-335 AFFKVEDCPEPVTV
+335 AVFEVEDCPEPVTV
-349 PGPDVRQ
+349 PGPDVRR
-356 VQQSEDK
+356 VQQSENE
-363 EDYEYGDDMFET
+363 EDYEYGDDMFEL
-375 FVFKPG
+375 FVFKPV
-381 KDQAVGR
+381 KSRAVGR
-388 SRGGKI
+388 SRGGKN
-394 KIWVHYIAAEEIIWD
+394 KVWVHYIAAEEISWD
-409 YAPHLSQGDSQ
+409 YAPHLSQGD
-420 LLSEYFPRGPHQL
+420 RGPHQL

-487 YPNGLTTISPLRKTG
+487 YPNGLTRISPLRKTE

-522 MWKLTAEDGPLER
+522 VWKLTAEDGPLEG

-553 VATGLV
+553 LATGLI

-593 KSWNINDNIQKYSR
+593 KSWYINDNIQKYSK

-621 SNVIYNVNGIMFNG
+621 SNVIYNVNGIMFNE
-635 QMIQLCK
+635 QRVQVCK
-642 DDVTFWHLA
+642 DDVTFWHLS

-665 GNPFMR
+665 GNPFMK

-690 METELIGEWEI
+690 MESQLIGEWEI
-701 SAFDSSLKSRGMSA
+701 SAFDSRLKSRGMSA

-723 IDLLVDNEDLEYGLE
+723 IELLVDNEDVEYGLE
-738 DVLPDYVDQF
+738 DVLPDYVDHF
-748 FKPRSLRPRLQN
+748 FKPRSLHPQPQN
-760 RTVAIRVCKKQ
+760 RTVPVRVCRKQ
-771 PSLNQN
+771 P
-777 TTRPKTRNYTD
+777 
-788 NEVAIGESGD
+788 GD

-823 LSADEEGN
+823 SSADEEAN
-831 LLSQGGIPTDVLKQ
+831 LLSQGGIPTDVLEQ
-845 LEKDGEWKASETQE
+845 LEKDGEWKASENQE
-859 GGGLGG
+859 GGDLGG
-865 EQGGKRQ
+865 
-872 RRQARVEGGDDG
+872 
-884 EEVEEGGLGR
+884 
-894 EQGGKRQ
+894 
-901 RRQARVEGGEDGE
+901 
-914 EVEEGGL
+914 
-921 GREQGGKRQRRQAR
+921 
-935 VEGGED
+935 
-941 GEEVEEGGLGR
+941 
-952 EQGGKRQRRQARVEG
+952 
-967 GEDGE
+967 
-972 EVEEGGL
+972 
-979 GREQGGKRQRRQAR
+979 
-993 VEGGEDGEEVEEGG
+993 
-1007 LGREQGGNGR
+1007 EQGGNGR
-1017 QRLQA
+1017 QRRQA
-1022 SLEGGESNKLAEN
+1022 GLEGGENGERNKLVEN
-1035 CEEKVLKE
+1035 SEEEV
-1043 WKGRVYGEALEQEQR
+1043 

-1065 LDQQE
+1065 LDQ
-1070 EQGQKGELDRD
+1070 
-1081 SHPLSTYYTDKDP
+1081 
-1094 LLLELDGWRDLDP
+1094 
-1107 LKNTLKALPDQLK
+1107 LK
-1120 VQQQREEQKAGEV
+1120 VEEQKAGDV
-1133 HPLNNNPHTDP
+1133 HPLSNNTHTEL
-1144 DTPLLNLLD
+1144 DTPLLDLLD
-1153 LDFSNVSNDNETAPR
+1153 LNFSNVSNDNETAPR

-1176 DYSEKDT
+1176 DYSEEDT
-1183 GTTYMGTEDNLD
+1183 GTAYIGTEDNLD
-1195 LRTTDGHYRS
+1195 LRATDGQYRS

-1227 TRERRRGMRK
+1227 TRERRMGMRK
-1237 FLTEYKKVVFRAY
+1237 FLAEYKKVVFRAY
-1250 SERDFQ
+1250 SDRDFQ

-1276 AEINDLLTVTFK
+1276 AEVNDLLTVTFK

-1297 HLHGVYDKTQGDGWT
+1297 HLHGVYDKSQGDG
-1312 QTQWGSSRA
+1312 QSSGA

-1365 NKVKDLHSGLIGPL
+1365 NKEKDLHSGLIGPL

-1412 WYLDENIRQYCIPPC
+1412 WYLDENIQLFRLPP
-1427 QARRDDP
+1427 
-1434 WFQLSNKFA
+1434 NINNT
-1443 AINGYVAETLP
+1443 INGYVAETLP
-1454 GLMVAQHQQVRWH
+1454 GLTVAQHQQVRWH

-1588 TNQKSWIQVDLQR
+1588 ADQKSWIQVDLQR
-1601 PTLLHGIQTQGAR
+1601 PTLIHGIQTQGAR

-1623 IVHFTLS
+1623 IMYFTLS

-1640 YRGNSTTPS
+1640 YRGNSTTPT

-1659 KVKENHMFPPI
+1659 KVKENYLSPPI

-1695 DLNSCSFPLGLQRR
+1695 DVNSCSFPLGLQRR

-1729 SPALARLRQDGSAN
+1729 GPALARLRQDGSAN
-1743 AWRPKVNNPHEWLQ
+1743 AWRPKANNPQEWLQ
-1757 VDLLVMKRIT
+1757 VDFLVMKRIT

-1778 TQMMVTEFSVTIS
+1778 SQMMVTEFSVTIS
-1791 DEGHSWSNV
+1791 DNGHSWSNV
-1800 VDEESQREKMFLG
+1800 VDEGTQREKMFLG

-1839 GWVNDIAL
+1839 GWLNDIAL
-1847 RLEFVGCDT
+1847 RLEFMGCDT
-1856 QQRL
+1856 QQRH

>member
-1 MRTLLI
+1 
-7 SLLCVLSGVEETLAV
+7 
-22 PSTREFY
+22 
-29 IAAVEIGWD
+29 
-38 YLYWGSADPVS
+38 
-49 EQRRRTKEP
+49 
-58 PQKYIKA
+58 
-65 VYREYTDSTYSVP
+65 
-78 KPTPTWAGIQ
+78 
-88 GPVIH
+88 
-93 AQASDRVVVHFK
+93 
-105 NLASQPYSISPVGV
+105 
-119 SYWKQSEGA
+119 
-128 GYDDAT
+128 
-134 SSQEK
+134 
-139 EDDAVAPGGYY
+139 
-150 KYIWD
+150 
-155 INPNDGPTLGDPECL
+155 
-170 TYSYSS
+170 
-176 QVDTVQDFNSGLI
+176 
-189 GALLIC
+189 
-195 KSTAFTDNGVR
+195 
-206 KSREFILLFAVFDE
+206 
-220 SKSWYGEV
+220 
-228 GSFRERF
+228 
-235 KKASA
+235 
-240 RKQYHT
+240 
-246 INGYVNSTLPGL
+246 
-258 TMCQGRDHVFWHLI
+258 MCQGRDHVFWHLI

-279 IHSIQFQDHTL
+279 IHSMLFQGHTL
-290 QVMDHR
+290 QVMAHR

-319 FLISCQIQEHR
+319 FLISCQIQEHL

-335 AFFKVEDCPEPVTV
+335 AVFKVEDCPEPVTV
-349 PGPDVRQ
+349 PGPDVRR

-381 KDQAVGR
+381 KGQAVGR
-388 SRGGKI
+388 SRGGKN

-409 YAPHLSQGDSQ
+409 YAPHLRRG
-420 LLSEYFPRGPHQL
+420 SERLGPHQL

-472 FQIVFKNLASRPFNM
+472 FQIVFKNLANRPFNM
-487 YPNGLTTISPLRKTG
+487 YPNGLTTISPLRNTG

-522 MWKLTAEDGPLER
+522 VWKLTAEDGPLER

-553 VATGLV
+553 LATGLV

-593 KSWNINDNIQKYSR
+593 KSWNINDNIQKYSK

-635 QMIQLCK
+635 QRIHLCK

-701 SAFDSSLKSRGMSA
+701 SAFDGSLKSRGMSA

-723 IDLLVDNEDLEYGLE
+723 MELLVDNEDLEYGLE

-760 RTVAIRVCKKQ
+760 RTVAVRVCRKQ
-771 PSLNQN
+771 P
-777 TTRPKTRNYTD
+777 R
-788 NEVAIGESGD
+788 D
-798 HGSDNNVTFKAG
+798 HGSDNNVTFKVG

-872 RRQARVEGGDDG
+872 RRQ
-884 EEVEEGGLGR
+884 VEEGRLGR
-894 EQGGKRQ
+894 EQGGDGRQ
-901 RRQARVEGGEDGE
+901 RR
-914 EVEEGGL
+914 
-921 GREQGGKRQRRQAR
+921 
-935 VEGGED
+935 
-941 GEEVEEGGLGR
+941 
-952 EQGGKRQRRQARVEG
+952 
-967 GEDGE
+967 
-972 EVEEGGL
+972 
-979 GREQGGKRQRRQAR
+979 
-993 VEGGEDGEEVEEGG
+993 
-1007 LGREQGGNGR
+1007 
-1017 QRLQA
+1017 QA
-1022 SLEGGESNKLAEN
+1022 SLEGGDSNKLVEN
-1035 CEEKVLKE
+1035 CEEEVLKE
-1043 WKGRVYGEALEQEQR
+1043 WKGQVYGEALEQEQR

-1081 SHPLSTYYTDKDP
+1081 SHPL
-1094 LLLELDGWRDLDP
+1094 
-1107 LKNTLKALPDQLK
+1107 N
-1120 VQQQREEQKAGEV
+1120 
-1133 HPLNNNPHTDP
+1133 
-1144 DTPLLNLLD
+1144 
-1153 LDFSNVSNDNETAPR
+1153 FSNVSNDNETAPR

-1183 GTTYMGTEDNLD
+1183 GTPYTETEDNMD

-1256 IPVTRGELQEH
+1256 IPITRGELQEH

-1276 AEINDLLTVTFK
+1276 AEVNDLLTVTFK

-1297 HLHGVYDKTQGDGWT
+1297 HLHGVYDKSQGDVWT

-1412 WYLDENIRQYCIPPC
+1412 WYLDENIRQYCTPPC

-1467 LLNVGGD
+1467 LLNVGGN
-1474 GEYHTAHF
+1474 GEYHAAHF

-1512 RPATVGTWMV
+1512 SPTTVGTWMV

-1552 SGRIDDSQITASDH
+1552 SGRIEDSQIMASDH

-1640 YRGNSTTPS
+1640 YRGNSTKPS

-1659 KVKENHMFPPI
+1659 KVKENHLSPPI

-1743 AWRPKVNNPHEWLQ
+1743 AWRPKANNPHEWLQ
-1757 VDLLVMKRIT
+1757 VDFLVMKRIT

-1800 VDEESQREKMFLG
+1800 LCLTLPPSSSQMFLG

-1820 MLNLFDPPLFARFI
+1820 TLNLFDPPLFARFI

-1847 RLEFVGCDT
+1847 RLEFMGCDT

>member
-58 PQKYIKA
+58 TQKYIKA

-150 KYIWD
+150 KYVWD

-290 QVMDHR
+290 QVMAHR

-394 KIWVHYIAAEEIIWD
+394 KIWLHYIAAEEIIWD
-409 YAPHLSQGDSQ
+409 YAPHLSQGDREVQNPTS
-420 LLSEYFPRGPHQL
+420 L

-442 VEYTDQTFTK
+442 VEYTDQTFTT

-472 FQIVFKNLASRPFNM
+472 FQVLFKNLASRPFNI
-487 YPNGLTTISPLRKTG
+487 YPNGLTKISPLRKTG

-635 QMIQLCK
+635 QMIQVCK

-701 SAFDSSLKSRGMSA
+701 SAFDSSLKSLGMSA

-760 RTVAIRVCKKQ
+760 RTVAVRVCKKQ
-771 PSLNQN
+771 PVS
-777 TTRPKTRNYTD
+777 
-788 NEVAIGESGD
+788 IGESGD
-798 HGSDNNVTFKAG
+798 HGSDNNVTFKAE

-872 RRQARVEGGDDG
+872 RRQARVEGG
-884 EEVEEGGLGR
+884 
-894 EQGGKRQ
+894 
-901 RRQARVEGGEDGE
+901 EDGE
-914 EVEEGGL
+914 EVEEGA
-921 GREQGGKRQRRQAR
+921 GGAGTK
-935 VEGGED
+935 GGV
-941 GEEVEEGGLGR
+941 GSR
-952 EQGGKRQRRQARVEG
+952 FTSSK
-967 GEDGE
+967 
-972 EVEEGGL
+972 
-979 GREQGGKRQRRQAR
+979 
-993 VEGGEDGEEVEEGG
+993 
-1007 LGREQGGNGR
+1007 
-1017 QRLQA
+1017 
-1022 SLEGGESNKLAEN
+1022 
-1035 CEEKVLKE
+1035 
-1043 WKGRVYGEALEQEQR
+1043 
-1058 EEQKVEV
+1058 
-1065 LDQQE
+1065 
-1070 EQGQKGELDRD
+1070 
-1081 SHPLSTYYTDKDP
+1081 
-1094 LLLELDGWRDLDP
+1094 
-1107 LKNTLKALPDQLK
+1107 
-1120 VQQQREEQKAGEV
+1120 EEQKAGEV

-1144 DTPLLNLLD
+1144 DTPLLDLLD

-1237 FLTEYKKVVFRAY
+1237 FLMEYKKVVFRAY

-1297 HLHGVYDKTQGDGWT
+1297 HLHGV
-1312 QTQWGSSRA
+1312 A

-1454 GLMVAQHQQVRWH
+1454 GLMVGQHQQVRWH

-1640 YRGNSTTPS
+1640 YKGNSTTPS
-1649 YIFNGNLDGS
+1649 YVSTLHIFNGNLDGS
-1659 KVKENHMFPPI
+1659 KVKENHLFPPI

-1757 VDLLVMKRIT
+1757 VDFLVMKRIT

>member
-472 FQIVFKNLASRPFNM
+472 FQVLFKNLASRPFNM

-771 PSLNQN
+771 PI
-777 TTRPKTRNYTD
+777 
-788 NEVAIGESGD
+788 AIGESGD

-884 EEVEEGGLGR
+884 EEVEEGG
-894 EQGGKRQ
+894 
-901 RRQARVEGGEDGE
+901 
-914 EVEEGGL
+914 
-921 GREQGGKRQRRQAR
+921 
-935 VEGGED
+935 
-941 GEEVEEGGLGR
+941 
-952 EQGGKRQRRQARVEG
+952 
-967 GEDGE
+967 EDGE

-1043 WKGRVYGEALEQEQR
+1043 WKGR
-1058 EEQKVEV
+1058 
-1065 LDQQE
+1065 
-1070 EQGQKGELDRD
+1070 
-1081 SHPLSTYYTDKDP
+1081 
-1094 LLLELDGWRDLDP
+1094 
-1107 LKNTLKALPDQLK
+1107 
-1120 VQQQREEQKAGEV
+1120 
-1133 HPLNNNPHTDP
+1133 
-1144 DTPLLNLLD
+1144 
-1153 LDFSNVSNDNETAPR
+1153 TAPR

-1297 HLHGVYDKTQGDGWT
+1297 HLHGV
-1312 QTQWGSSRA
+1312 A

-1649 YIFNGNLDGS
+1649 YVSTLHIFNGNLDGS

>member
-1 MRTLLI
+1 
-7 SLLCVLSGVEETLAV
+7 
-22 PSTREFY
+22 
-29 IAAVEIGWD
+29 
-38 YLYWGSADPVS
+38 
-49 EQRRRTKEP
+49 
-58 PQKYIKA
+58 
-65 VYREYTDSTYSVP
+65 
-78 KPTPTWAGIQ
+78 
-88 GPVIH
+88 
-93 AQASDRVVVHFK
+93 
-105 NLASQPYSISPVGV
+105 
-119 SYWKQSEGA
+119 
-128 GYDDAT
+128 
-134 SSQEK
+134 
-139 EDDAVAPGGYY
+139 
-150 KYIWD
+150 
-155 INPNDGPTLGDPECL
+155 
-170 TYSYSS
+170 
-176 QVDTVQDFNSGLI
+176 
-189 GALLIC
+189 
-195 KSTAFTDNGVR
+195 
-206 KSREFILLFAVFDE
+206 
-220 SKSWYGEV
+220 
-228 GSFRERF
+228 
-235 KKASA
+235 
-240 RKQYHT
+240 
-246 INGYVNSTLPGL
+246 
-258 TMCQGRDHVFWHLI
+258 MCQGRDHVFWHLI

-290 QVMDHR
+290 QVMAHR

-394 KIWVHYIAAEEIIWD
+394 KIWLHYIAAEEIIWD
-409 YAPHLSQGDSQ
+409 YAPHLSQGD
-420 LLSEYFPRGPHQL
+420 RGPHQL

-442 VEYTDQTFTK
+442 VEYTDQTFTT

-472 FQIVFKNLASRPFNM
+472 FQIVFKNLASRPFNI
-487 YPNGLTTISPLRKTG
+487 YPNGLTKISPLRKTG

-635 QMIQLCK
+635 QMIQVCK

-701 SAFDSSLKSRGMSA
+701 SAFDSSLKSLGMSA

-760 RTVAIRVCKKQ
+760 RTVAVRVCKKQ
-771 PSLNQN
+771 PGLNQN
-777 TTRPKTRNYTD
+777 TTTPKTRNYTD
-788 NEVAIGESGD
+788 NE
-798 HGSDNNVTFKAG
+798 
-810 DQRSICEVRYVTV
+810 RSICEVRYVTV

-859 GGGLGG
+859 GG
-865 EQGGKRQ
+865 
-872 RRQARVEGGDDG
+872 
-884 EEVEEGGLGR
+884 
-894 EQGGKRQ
+894 
-901 RRQARVEGGEDGE
+901 
-914 EVEEGGL
+914 
-921 GREQGGKRQRRQAR
+921 
-935 VEGGED
+935 
-941 GEEVEEGGLGR
+941 
-952 EQGGKRQRRQARVEG
+952 
-967 GEDGE
+967 
-972 EVEEGGL
+972 
-979 GREQGGKRQRRQAR
+979 
-993 VEGGEDGEEVEEGG
+993 
-1007 LGREQGGNGR
+1007 
-1017 QRLQA
+1017 
-1022 SLEGGESNKLAEN
+1022 
-1035 CEEKVLKE
+1035 
-1043 WKGRVYGEALEQEQR
+1043 
-1058 EEQKVEV
+1058 
-1065 LDQQE
+1065 
-1070 EQGQKGELDRD
+1070 
-1081 SHPLSTYYTDKDP
+1081 
-1094 LLLELDGWRDLDP
+1094 DP

-1144 DTPLLNLLD
+1144 DTPLLDLLD

-1237 FLTEYKKVVFRAY
+1237 FLMEYKKVVFRAY

-1365 NKVKDLHSGLIGPL
+1365 NKAGGTLIVRPHKL
-1379 VICKPGTL
+1379 ICKPGTL

-1454 GLMVAQHQQVRWH
+1454 GLMVGQHQQVRWH

-1640 YRGNSTTPS
+1640 YKGNSTTPS

-1659 KVKENHMFPPI
+1659 KVKENHLFPPI

-1757 VDLLVMKRIT
+1757 VDFLVMKRIT

>member
-49 EQRRRTKEP
+49 EQRRRTKDP

-128 GYDDAT
+128 GYEDAT

-150 KYIWD
+150 KYVWD

-206 KSREFILLFAVFDE
+206 KSREFILLFTVFDE

-290 QVMDHR
+290 QVMAHR

-349 PGPDVRQ
+349 PSPDVRQ

-442 VEYTDQTFTK
+442 VEYTDQTFTT

-472 FQIVFKNLASRPFNM
+472 FQVLFKNLASRPFNI
-487 YPNGLTTISPLRKTG
+487 YPNGLTKISPLRKTG

-651 NVGTQSDFLSVYFT
+651 NVGTQSDFVSVYFT

-760 RTVAIRVCKKQ
+760 RTVAVRVCKKQ
-771 PSLNQN
+771 PIS
-777 TTRPKTRNYTD
+777 
-788 NEVAIGESGD
+788 IGESGD
-798 HGSDNNVTFKAG
+798 HGSDNNVTFKAE

-872 RRQARVEGGDDG
+872 RRQARVEGGEDGDG
-884 EEVEEGGLGR
+884 EEVEE
-894 EQGGKRQ
+894 E
-901 RRQARVEGGEDGE
+901 
-914 EVEEGGL
+914 
-921 GREQGGKRQRRQAR
+921 
-935 VEGGED
+935 
-941 GEEVEEGGLGR
+941 
-952 EQGGKRQRRQARVEG
+952 
-967 GEDGE
+967 
-972 EVEEGGL
+972 
-979 GREQGGKRQRRQAR
+979 
-993 VEGGEDGEEVEEGG
+993 G

-1017 QRLQA
+1017 QRRQA

-1035 CEEKVLKE
+1035 CEEEVLKE
-1043 WKGRVYGEALEQEQR
+1043 
-1058 EEQKVEV
+1058 
-1065 LDQQE
+1065 
-1070 EQGQKGELDRD
+1070 
-1081 SHPLSTYYTDKDP
+1081 
-1094 LLLELDGWRDLDP
+1094 
-1107 LKNTLKALPDQLK
+1107 
-1120 VQQQREEQKAGEV
+1120 
-1133 HPLNNNPHTDP
+1133 
-1144 DTPLLNLLD
+1144 
-1153 LDFSNVSNDNETAPR
+1153 

-1297 HLHGVYDKTQGDGWT
+1297 HLHGV
-1312 QTQWGSSRA
+1312 A

-1454 GLMVAQHQQVRWH
+1454 GLMVGQHQQVRWH

-1640 YRGNSTTPS
+1640 YKGNSTTPS
-1649 YIFNGNLDGS
+1649 YVSTLHIFNGNLDGS
-1659 KVKENHMFPPI
+1659 KVKENHLFPPI

-1757 VDLLVMKRIT
+1757 VDFLVMKRIT

>member
-290 QVMDHR
+290 QVMAHR

-409 YAPHLSQGDSQ
+409 YAPHLSQGDSP

-442 VEYTDQTFTK
+442 VEYTDQTFTT

-472 FQIVFKNLASRPFNM
+472 FQIVFKNLASRPFNI
-487 YPNGLTTISPLRKTG
+487 YPNGLTAISPLRKTG

-607 DPSMVNPTDPDFYN
+607 NPSMVNPTDPDFYN

-777 TTRPKTRNYTD
+777 TTTPKTRNYTD
-788 NEVAIGESGD
+788 NEVSIGESGD

-872 RRQARVEGGDDG
+872 RRQARVEGGEDG
-884 EEVEEGGLGR
+884 EEVEEGGLGG
-894 EQGGKRQ
+894 EQGGNGRQ
-901 RRQARVEGGEDGE
+901 RRQARVEGGEDGDGE
-914 EVEEGGL
+914 EVEEGL
-921 GREQGGKRQRRQAR
+921 GGEQGGNGRQRRQAR
-935 VEGGED
+935 VEGRED
-941 GEEVEEGGLGR
+941 G
-952 EQGGKRQRRQARVEG
+952 
-967 GEDGE
+967 
-972 EVEEGGL
+972 
-979 GREQGGKRQRRQAR
+979 
-993 VEGGEDGEEVEEGG
+993 DGEEVEEGG

-1017 QRLQA
+1017 QRRQA

-1035 CEEKVLKE
+1035 CEEEVLKE

-1070 EQGQKGELDRD
+1070 EQRQKGELDRD
-1081 SHPLSTYYTDKDP
+1081 SHPLSTYHTDKDP

-1107 LKNTLKALPDQLK
+1107 LKNTLKALPAQLK

-1144 DTPLLNLLD
+1144 DTPLLDLLD

-1454 GLMVAQHQQVRWH
+1454 GLMVGQHQQVRWH
-1467 LLNVGGD
+1467 LLNVGDD

-1659 KVKENHMFPPI
+1659 KVKENHLFPPI

-1757 VDLLVMKRIT
+1757 VDFLVMKRIT

>member
-1 MRTLLI
+1 MICYHTHTERELNRV
-7 SLLCVLSGVEETLAV
+7 LCV
-22 PSTREFY
+22 
-29 IAAVEIGWD
+29 
-38 YLYWGSADPVS
+38 
-49 EQRRRTKEP
+49 
-58 PQKYIKA
+58 
-65 VYREYTDSTYSVP
+65 
-78 KPTPTWAGIQ
+78 AGIQ

>member
-58 PQKYIKA
+58 TQKYIKA

-150 KYIWD
+150 KYVWD

-195 KSTAFTDNGVR
+195 KSIR

-290 QVMDHR
+290 QVMAHR

-394 KIWVHYIAAEEIIWD
+394 KIWLHYIAAEEIIWD

-442 VEYTDQTFTK
+442 VEYTDQTFTT

-472 FQIVFKNLASRPFNM
+472 FQIVFKNLASRPFNI
-487 YPNGLTTISPLRKTG
+487 YPNGLTKISPLRKTG

-621 SNVIYNVNGIMFNG
+621 SNVIYSKWGFP
-635 QMIQLCK
+635 MIQVCK

-690 METELIGEWEI
+690 METELIG
-701 SAFDSSLKSRGMSA
+701 K
-715 RYSVLSCN
+715 
-723 IDLLVDNEDLEYGLE
+723 
-738 DVLPDYVDQF
+738 
-748 FKPRSLRPRLQN
+748 
-760 RTVAIRVCKKQ
+760 
-771 PSLNQN
+771 
-777 TTRPKTRNYTD
+777 
-788 NEVAIGESGD
+788 
-798 HGSDNNVTFKAG
+798 
-810 DQRSICEVRYVTV
+810 
-823 LSADEEGN
+823 
-831 LLSQGGIPTDVLKQ
+831 
-845 LEKDGEWKASETQE
+845 
-859 GGGLGG
+859 
-865 EQGGKRQ
+865 
-872 RRQARVEGGDDG
+872 
-884 EEVEEGGLGR
+884 
-894 EQGGKRQ
+894 
-901 RRQARVEGGEDGE
+901 
-914 EVEEGGL
+914 
-921 GREQGGKRQRRQAR
+921 
-935 VEGGED
+935 
-941 GEEVEEGGLGR
+941 
-952 EQGGKRQRRQARVEG
+952 
-967 GEDGE
+967 
-972 EVEEGGL
+972 
-979 GREQGGKRQRRQAR
+979 
-993 VEGGEDGEEVEEGG
+993 
-1007 LGREQGGNGR
+1007 
-1017 QRLQA
+1017 
-1022 SLEGGESNKLAEN
+1022 
-1035 CEEKVLKE
+1035 
-1043 WKGRVYGEALEQEQR
+1043 
-1058 EEQKVEV
+1058 
-1065 LDQQE
+1065 
-1070 EQGQKGELDRD
+1070 
-1081 SHPLSTYYTDKDP
+1081 
-1094 LLLELDGWRDLDP
+1094 LDGWRDLDP

-1144 DTPLLNLLD
+1144 DTPLLDLLD

-1227 TRERRRGMRK
+1227 TRGMRK
-1237 FLTEYKKVVFRAY
+1237 FLMEYKKVVFRAY

-1297 HLHGVYDKTQGDGWT
+1297 HLHGV
-1312 QTQWGSSRA
+1312 A

-1365 NKVKDLHSGLIGPL
+1365 NKDLHSGLIGPL

-1454 GLMVAQHQQVRWH
+1454 GLMVGQHQQVRWH

-1539 VYNPRCIQPLGLR
+1539 VCIQLA
-1552 SGRIDDSQITASDH
+1552 SGIECIYVLP
-1566 IGNWEAR
+1566 GNWEAR

-1623 IVHFTLS
+1623 IVGTHSFNMNI
-1630 YSLDQ
+1630 
-1635 ETWTN
+1635 TN
-1640 YRGNSTTPS
+1640 TTMLPL
-1649 YIFNGNLDGS
+1649 IFNGNLDGS
-1659 KVKENHMFPPI
+1659 KVKENHLFPPI

-1757 VDLLVMKRIT
+1757 VDFLVMKRIT

-1800 VDEESQREKMFLG
+1800 MFLG

>member
-7 SLLCVLSGVEETLAV
+7 SLFCVLGGVDETVAV
-22 PSTREFY
+22 PAVGLPATREFY

-38 YLYWGSADPVS
+38 YLYWGSADPAS
-49 EQRRRTKEP
+49 EQRRRTKDP
-58 PQKYIKA
+58 TKKYIKA

-119 SYWKQSEGA
+119 RYWKQSEGA

-150 KYIWD
+150 KYVWD
-155 INPNDGPTLGDPECL
+155 INPKDGPTVGDPECL

-246 INGYVNSTLPGL
+246 INGYINSTLPGL

-279 IHSIQFQDHTL
+279 IHSILFQDHTL
-290 QVMDHR
+290 QVMAHR

-319 FLISCQIQEHR
+319 FLISCQIQAHR
-330 HAGMS
+330 HGKSMFS
-335 AFFKVEDCPEPVTV
+335 QSC
-349 PGPDVRQ
+349 PDVRQ
-356 VQQSEDK
+356 VQQPENE

-375 FVFKPG
+375 FVFKPV
-381 KDQAVGR
+381 KSQAVGR
-388 SRGGKI
+388 SRGGKN
-394 KIWVHYIAAEEIIWD
+394 KVWVHYIAAEEISWD

-472 FQIVFKNLASRPFNM
+472 FQIVFKNLASCPFNIH
-487 YPNGLTTISPLRKTG
+487 PCSPRCLCVCV
-502 NEGEK
+502 EGEK

-522 MWKLTAEDGPLER
+522 VWKLTAEDGPLEG

-547 INPERD
+547 VNPERD
-553 VATGLV
+553 LATGLV

-573 GRLVGPD
+573 GRL
-580 KVKQLMF
+580 QLMF

-593 KSWNINDNIQKYSR
+593 KSWYINDNIQKYSK

-635 QMIQLCK
+635 QRVQVCK

-665 GNPFMR
+665 GNPFMK

-690 METELIGEWEI
+690 METELIGKI
-701 SAFDSSLKSRGMSA
+701 KGQMILLQL
-715 RYSVLSCN
+715 YS
-723 IDLLVDNEDLEYGLE
+723 
-738 DVLPDYVDQF
+738 
-748 FKPRSLRPRLQN
+748 
-760 RTVAIRVCKKQ
+760 
-771 PSLNQN
+771 
-777 TTRPKTRNYTD
+777 
-788 NEVAIGESGD
+788 
-798 HGSDNNVTFKAG
+798 
-810 DQRSICEVRYVTV
+810 
-823 LSADEEGN
+823 
-831 LLSQGGIPTDVLKQ
+831 
-845 LEKDGEWKASETQE
+845 
-859 GGGLGG
+859 
-865 EQGGKRQ
+865 
-872 RRQARVEGGDDG
+872 
-884 EEVEEGGLGR
+884 
-894 EQGGKRQ
+894 
-901 RRQARVEGGEDGE
+901 
-914 EVEEGGL
+914 
-921 GREQGGKRQRRQAR
+921 
-935 VEGGED
+935 
-941 GEEVEEGGLGR
+941 
-952 EQGGKRQRRQARVEG
+952 
-967 GEDGE
+967 
-972 EVEEGGL
+972 
-979 GREQGGKRQRRQAR
+979 
-993 VEGGEDGEEVEEGG
+993 
-1007 LGREQGGNGR
+1007 
-1017 QRLQA
+1017 
-1022 SLEGGESNKLAEN
+1022 
-1035 CEEKVLKE
+1035 
-1043 WKGRVYGEALEQEQR
+1043 
-1058 EEQKVEV
+1058 
-1065 LDQQE
+1065 
-1070 EQGQKGELDRD
+1070 
-1081 SHPLSTYYTDKDP
+1081 
-1094 LLLELDGWRDLDP
+1094 
-1107 LKNTLKALPDQLK
+1107 
-1120 VQQQREEQKAGEV
+1120 QREEQKAGDV
-1133 HPLNNNPHTDP
+1133 HPLSNNTHTEP
-1144 DTPLLNLLD
+1144 DTPLLDLLD

-1168 NAVSLEYD
+1168 NTVSLEYD
-1176 DYSEKDT
+1176 DYSEEDT
-1183 GTTYMGTEDNLD
+1183 GTAYIGAEDNLD

-1214 WDYGIRKPHQLIK
+1214 WDYGIRKPHQ
-1227 TRERRRGMRK
+1227 RRGMRK
-1237 FLTEYKKVVFRAY
+1237 FLTEYKKVVFRGY

-1276 AEINDLLTVTFK
+1276 AEVNDLLTVTFK

-1297 HLHGVYDKTQGDGWT
+1297 HLHGVYDKSQGDG
-1312 QTQWGSSRA
+1312 QSSGA

-1346 QGPTAAEF
+1346 QGPTAEEF

-1365 NKVKDLHSGLIGPL
+1365 NKEKDLHSGLIGPL

-1412 WYLDENIRQYCIPPC
+1412 WYLDENIRQYCTPPC
-1427 QARRDDP
+1427 QAQRDDP

-1454 GLMVAQHQQVRWH
+1454 GLTVAQHQQVRWH

-1474 GEYHTAHF
+1474 GEYHTGHF

-1512 RPATVGTWMV
+1512 RPTTVGTWMV

-1539 VYNPRCIQPLGLR
+1539 VYNPRCIQPLGLT

-1566 IGNWEAR
+1566 IGKQASAMQECYHKN
-1573 LARLELSGS
+1573 
-1582 VNAWMG
+1582 
-1588 TNQKSWIQVDLQR
+1588 VDLQR

-1614 ASLGLKDYF
+1614 TSLGLKDYF
-1623 IVHFTLS
+1623 IMHFTLS
-1630 YSLDQ
+1630 YSLDK

-1640 YRGNSTTPS
+1640 YKGNGTKPA

-1659 KVKENHMFPPI
+1659 KVKENHLSPPI

-1695 DLNSCSFPLGLQRR
+1695 DVNSCSFPLGLQRR

-1743 AWRPKVNNPHEWLQ
+1743 AWRPKANNPHEWLQ
-1757 VDLLVMKRIT
+1757 VDFLVMKRIT
-1767 GVVTQGAWSIL
+1767 GVVTQGAWSIR
-1778 TQMMVTEFSVTIS
+1778 TPMMVTEFSVTIS
-1791 DEGHSWSNV
+1791 DNGHSWSNV
-1800 VDEESQREKMFLG
+1800 VVEGTQREKMFLG
-1813 NSEPDEE
+1813 NSKPDEE

-1847 RLEFVGCDT
+1847 RLEFMGCDT
-1856 QQRL
+1856 QQRH

>member
-49 EQRRRTKEP
+49 EQRRRTKDP

-128 GYDDAT
+128 GYEDAT

-150 KYIWD
+150 KYVWD

-206 KSREFILLFAVFDE
+206 KSREFILLFTVFDE

-290 QVMDHR
+290 QVMAHR

-349 PGPDVRQ
+349 PSPDVRQ

-442 VEYTDQTFTK
+442 VEYTDQTFTT

-472 FQIVFKNLASRPFNM
+472 FQIVFKNLASRPFNI
-487 YPNGLTTISPLRKTG
+487 YPNGLTKISPLRKTG

-651 NVGTQSDFLSVYFT
+651 NVGTQSDFVSVYFT

-760 RTVAIRVCKKQ
+760 RTVAVRVCKKQ

-777 TTRPKTRNYTD
+777 TTTPKTRNYTD
-788 NEVAIGESGD
+788 NEVSIGESGD
-798 HGSDNNVTFKAG
+798 HGSDNNVTFKAE

-872 RRQARVEGGDDG
+872 RRQARVEGGEDGDG
-884 EEVEEGGLGR
+884 EEVEE
-894 EQGGKRQ
+894 E
-901 RRQARVEGGEDGE
+901 
-914 EVEEGGL
+914 
-921 GREQGGKRQRRQAR
+921 
-935 VEGGED
+935 
-941 GEEVEEGGLGR
+941 
-952 EQGGKRQRRQARVEG
+952 
-967 GEDGE
+967 
-972 EVEEGGL
+972 
-979 GREQGGKRQRRQAR
+979 
-993 VEGGEDGEEVEEGG
+993 G

-1017 QRLQA
+1017 QRRQA

-1035 CEEKVLKE
+1035 CEEEVLKE

-1081 SHPLSTYYTDKDP
+1081 SHPLSTYHTDKDP

-1144 DTPLLNLLD
+1144 DTPLLDLLD

-1454 GLMVAQHQQVRWH
+1454 GLMVGQHQQVRWH

-1640 YRGNSTTPS
+1640 YKGNSTTPS

-1659 KVKENHMFPPI
+1659 KVKENHLFPPI

-1757 VDLLVMKRIT
+1757 VDFLVMKRIT

>member
-58 PQKYIKA
+58 TQKYIKA

-150 KYIWD
+150 KYVWD

-290 QVMDHR
+290 QVMAHR

-394 KIWVHYIAAEEIIWD
+394 KIWLHYIAAEEIIWD

-442 VEYTDQTFTK
+442 VEYTDQTFTT

-472 FQIVFKNLASRPFNM
+472 FQIVFKNLASRPFNI
-487 YPNGLTTISPLRKTG
+487 YPNGLTKISPLRKTG

-635 QMIQLCK
+635 QMIQVCK

-701 SAFDSSLKSRGMSA
+701 SAFDSSLKSLGMSA

-760 RTVAIRVCKKQ
+760 RTVAVRVCKKQ
-771 PSLNQN
+771 PGLNQN
-777 TTRPKTRNYTD
+777 TTTPKTRNYTD
-788 NEVAIGESGD
+788 NEVSIGESGD
-798 HGSDNNVTFKAG
+798 HGSDNNVTFKAE

-872 RRQARVEGGDDG
+872 RRQARVEGG
-884 EEVEEGGLGR
+884 
-894 EQGGKRQ
+894 
-901 RRQARVEGGEDGE
+901 
-914 EVEEGGL
+914 
-921 GREQGGKRQRRQAR
+921 
-935 VEGGED
+935 
-941 GEEVEEGGLGR
+941 
-952 EQGGKRQRRQARVEG
+952 
-967 GEDGE
+967 
-972 EVEEGGL
+972 
-979 GREQGGKRQRRQAR
+979 
-993 VEGGEDGEEVEEGG
+993 EDGEEVEEGG

-1017 QRLQA
+1017 QRRQA

-1035 CEEKVLKE
+1035 CEEEVLKE

-1081 SHPLSTYYTDKDP
+1081 SHPLSTYHTDKDP
-1094 LLLELDGWRDLDP
+1094 LFLELDGWRDLDP

-1144 DTPLLNLLD
+1144 DTPLLDLLD

-1237 FLTEYKKVVFRAY
+1237 FLMEYKKVVFRAY

-1454 GLMVAQHQQVRWH
+1454 GLMVGQHQQVRWH

-1640 YRGNSTTPS
+1640 YKGNSTTPS

-1659 KVKENHMFPPI
+1659 KVKENHLFPPI

-1757 VDLLVMKRIT
+1757 VDFLVMKRIT

>member
-7 SLLCVLSGVEETLAV
+7 SLLWVLGGVEETVAV
-22 PSTREFY
+22 PAVGRHATREFY

-38 YLYWGSADPVS
+38 YLYWGSADSS
-49 EQRRRTKEP
+49 EQRRRTKDP

-78 KPTPTWAGIQ
+78 KPTSTWAGIQ

-150 KYIWD
+150 KYVWD
-155 INPNDGPTLGDPECL
+155 INPNDGPTVGDPECL

-195 KSTAFTDNGVR
+195 KS
-206 KSREFILLFAVFDE
+206 KFILLFAVFDE

-290 QVMDHR
+290 QVMAHR

-319 FLISCQIQEHR
+319 FLISCQIQANSH
-330 HAGMS
+330 
-335 AFFKVEDCPEPVTV
+335 EPVTV
-349 PGPDVRQ
+349 PGPDVRR
-356 VQQSEDK
+356 VQQSENE
-363 EDYEYGDDMFET
+363 EDYEYGDDMFEL
-375 FVFKPG
+375 FVFKPV
-381 KDQAVGR
+381 KSRAVGR
-388 SRGGKI
+388 SRGGKN
-394 KIWVHYIAAEEIIWD
+394 KVWVHYIAAEEISWD

-487 YPNGLTTISPLRKTG
+487 YPTGLTRISPLRKTE
-502 NEGEK
+502 N

-522 MWKLTAEDGPLER
+522 VWKLTAEDGPLEG

-553 VATGLV
+553 LATGLI

-593 KSWNINDNIQKYSR
+593 KSWYINDNIQKYSK

-621 SNVIYNVNGIMFNG
+621 SNVIYSKV
-635 QMIQLCK
+635 QVCK
-642 DDVTFWHLA
+642 DDVTFWHLS

-665 GNPFMR
+665 GNPFMK

-690 METELIGEWEI
+690 MESQLIGKVKGQMI
-701 SAFDSSLKSRGMSA
+701 LLQL
-715 RYSVLSCN
+715 YS
-723 IDLLVDNEDLEYGLE
+723 
-738 DVLPDYVDQF
+738 
-748 FKPRSLRPRLQN
+748 
-760 RTVAIRVCKKQ
+760 
-771 PSLNQN
+771 
-777 TTRPKTRNYTD
+777 
-788 NEVAIGESGD
+788 
-798 HGSDNNVTFKAG
+798 
-810 DQRSICEVRYVTV
+810 
-823 LSADEEGN
+823 
-831 LLSQGGIPTDVLKQ
+831 
-845 LEKDGEWKASETQE
+845 
-859 GGGLGG
+859 
-865 EQGGKRQ
+865 
-872 RRQARVEGGDDG
+872 
-884 EEVEEGGLGR
+884 
-894 EQGGKRQ
+894 
-901 RRQARVEGGEDGE
+901 
-914 EVEEGGL
+914 
-921 GREQGGKRQRRQAR
+921 
-935 VEGGED
+935 
-941 GEEVEEGGLGR
+941 
-952 EQGGKRQRRQARVEG
+952 
-967 GEDGE
+967 
-972 EVEEGGL
+972 
-979 GREQGGKRQRRQAR
+979 
-993 VEGGEDGEEVEEGG
+993 
-1007 LGREQGGNGR
+1007 
-1017 QRLQA
+1017 
-1022 SLEGGESNKLAEN
+1022 
-1035 CEEKVLKE
+1035 
-1043 WKGRVYGEALEQEQR
+1043 
-1058 EEQKVEV
+1058 KVEV
-1065 LDQQE
+1065 LDQ
-1070 EQGQKGELDRD
+1070 
-1081 SHPLSTYYTDKDP
+1081 
-1094 LLLELDGWRDLDP
+1094 
-1107 LKNTLKALPDQLK
+1107 LK
-1120 VQQQREEQKAGEV
+1120 VEEQKAGDV
-1133 HPLNNNPHTDP
+1133 HPLSNNTHTEL
-1144 DTPLLNLLD
+1144 DTPLLDLLD
-1153 LDFSNVSNDNETAPR
+1153 LDFSNVSNDNKTAPR

-1176 DYSEKDT
+1176 DYSEEDT
-1183 GTTYMGTEDNLD
+1183 GTAYIGTEDNLD
-1195 LRTTDGHYRS
+1195 LRTTDGQYRS

-1227 TRERRRGMRK
+1227 TRGMRK
-1237 FLTEYKKVVFRAY
+1237 FLAEYKKVVFRAF
-1250 SERDFQ
+1250 SDRDFQ

-1276 AEINDLLTVTFK
+1276 AEVNDLLTVTFK

-1297 HLHGVYDKTQGDGWT
+1297 HLHGVYDKSQGDG
-1312 QTQWGSSRA
+1312 QSSGA

-1365 NKVKDLHSGLIGPL
+1365 NKEKDLHSGLIGPL

-1412 WYLDENIRQYCIPPC
+1412 WYLDENIRRYCTPPC
-1427 QARRDDP
+1427 QAQKDDP

-1539 VYNPRCIQPLGLR
+1539 VYNPR
-1552 SGRIDDSQITASDH
+1552 
-1566 IGNWEAR
+1566 NWEAR

-1588 TNQKSWIQVDLQR
+1588 ADQKSWIQVDLQR
-1601 PTLLHGIQTQGAR
+1601 PTLIHGIQTQGAR

-1623 IVHFTLS
+1623 IMYFTLS

-1640 YRGNSTTPS
+1640 YRGNSTTPT

-1659 KVKENHMFPPI
+1659 KVKENHLSPPI

-1695 DLNSCSFPLGLQRR
+1695 DVNSCSFPLGLQRR

-1729 SPALARLRQDGSAN
+1729 GPALARLHQDGSAN
-1743 AWRPKVNNPHEWLQ
+1743 AWRPKANNPHEWLQ
-1757 VDLLVMKRIT
+1757 VDFLVIKRIT
-1767 GVVTQGAWSIL
+1767 GVITQGAWSIL

-1791 DEGHSWSNV
+1791 DNGNSWSNV
-1800 VDEESQREKMFLG
+1800 MFLG
-1813 NSEPDEE
+1813 NIEPDEE

-1839 GWVNDIAL
+1839 GWLNDIAL
-1847 RLEFVGCDT
+1847 RLEFMGCDT
-1856 QQRL
+1856 QQRH

>member
-22 PSTREFY
+22 PATREFY

-38 YLYWGSADPVS
+38 YLYWGSADPAS
-49 EQRRRTKEP
+49 EQRRRTKDP

-93 AQASDRVVVHFK
+93 AQVSDRVVVHFK

-150 KYIWD
+150 KYVWD
-155 INPNDGPTLGDPECL
+155 INPKDGPTVGDPECL

-272 GMETSPE
+272 GMETSPG
-279 IHSIQFQDHTL
+279 IHSIQLQDHTL
-290 QVMDHR
+290 QVMAHR

-335 AFFKVEDCPEPVTV
+335 AVFKVEDCPEPVTV
-349 PGPDVRQ
+349 PGPDVRR
-356 VQQSEDK
+356 VQQSENE

-381 KDQAVGR
+381 KGQAVGR
-388 SRGGKI
+388 SRGGKN

-420 LLSEYFPRGPHQL
+420 LFSEYFPRGPHQL

-472 FQIVFKNLASRPFNM
+472 FQIVFKNLASRPFNI

-522 MWKLTAEDGPLER
+522 VWKLTAEDGPLER

-553 VATGLV
+553 LATGLV

-723 IDLLVDNEDLEYGLE
+723 IELLVDNEDLEYGLE

-760 RTVAIRVCKKQ
+760 RTVAVRVCRNQ

-777 TTRPKTRNYTD
+777 TTTPKTGNYTD

-872 RRQARVEGGDDG
+872 RRQARVEGGEDG
-884 EEVEEGGLGR
+884 EKVEEGGLGR
-894 EQGGKRQ
+894 KQGGKRQ

-921 GREQGGKRQRRQAR
+921 GRK
-935 VEGGED
+935 
-941 GEEVEEGGLGR
+941 
-952 EQGGKRQRRQARVEG
+952 
-967 GEDGE
+967 
-972 EVEEGGL
+972 
-979 GREQGGKRQRRQAR
+979 QGGKRQRRQAR

-1017 QRLQA
+1017 QRRQA
-1022 SLEGGESNKLAEN
+1022 SLEGRESNKLAEN
-1035 CEEKVLKE
+1035 CEEEVLKE

-1081 SHPLSTYYTDKDP
+1081 SHPLSTYHADKDP

-1144 DTPLLNLLD
+1144 DTPLLDLLD

-1183 GTTYMGTEDNLD
+1183 VAPYKGTEDNLD

-1237 FLTEYKKVVFRAY
+1237 FLAEYKKVVFRAY

-1467 LLNVGGD
+1467 LLNVGGN
-1474 GEYHTAHF
+1474 GEYHAAHF

-1659 KVKENHMFPPI
+1659 KVKENHLFPPI
-1670 LGRYIRLQPVTIQ
+1670 LGRYIRLHPVTIQ

-1709 LVPDSSF
+1709 SVPDSSF

-1757 VDLLVMKRIT
+1757 VDFLVIKRIT

-1800 VDEESQREKMFLG
+1800 VDEESQREKIFLG

-1847 RLEFVGCDT
+1847 RLEFMGCDT

>member
-49 EQRRRTKEP
+49 EQRRRTKDP

-128 GYDDAT
+128 GYEDAT

-150 KYIWD
+150 KYVWD

-206 KSREFILLFAVFDE
+206 KSREFILLFTVFDE

-290 QVMDHR
+290 QVMAHR

-349 PGPDVRQ
+349 PSPDVRQ

-442 VEYTDQTFTK
+442 VEYTDQTFTT

-472 FQIVFKNLASRPFNM
+472 FQIVFKNLASRPFNI
-487 YPNGLTTISPLRKTG
+487 YPNGLTKISPLRKTG

-651 NVGTQSDFLSVYFT
+651 NVGTQSDFVSVYFT

-760 RTVAIRVCKKQ
+760 RTVAVRVCKKQ

-777 TTRPKTRNYTD
+777 TTTPKTRNYTD
-788 NEVAIGESGD
+788 NEVSIGESGD
-798 HGSDNNVTFKAG
+798 HGSDNNVTFKAE

-872 RRQARVEGGDDG
+872 RRQA
-884 EEVEEGGLGR
+884 
-894 EQGGKRQ
+894 
-901 RRQARVEGGEDGE
+901 
-914 EVEEGGL
+914 
-921 GREQGGKRQRRQAR
+921 
-935 VEGGED
+935 
-941 GEEVEEGGLGR
+941 
-952 EQGGKRQRRQARVEG
+952 
-967 GEDGE
+967 
-972 EVEEGGL
+972 
-979 GREQGGKRQRRQAR
+979 
-993 VEGGEDGEEVEEGG
+993 
-1007 LGREQGGNGR
+1007 
-1017 QRLQA
+1017 

-1035 CEEKVLKE
+1035 CEEEVLKE

-1081 SHPLSTYYTDKDP
+1081 SHPLSTYHTDKDP

-1144 DTPLLNLLD
+1144 DTPLLDLLD

-1454 GLMVAQHQQVRWH
+1454 GLMVGQHQQVRWH

-1640 YRGNSTTPS
+1640 YKGNSTTPS

-1659 KVKENHMFPPI
+1659 KVKENHLFPPI

-1757 VDLLVMKRIT
+1757 VDFLVMKRIT

>member
-58 PQKYIKA
+58 PRKYIKA

-240 RKQYHT
+240 RKLYHT

-290 QVMDHR
+290 QVMAHR

-381 KDQAVGR
+381 KYQAVGR

-442 VEYTDQTFTK
+442 VEYTDQTFTT

-472 FQIVFKNLASRPFNM
+472 FQIVFKNLASRPFNI
-487 YPNGLTTISPLRKTG
+487 YPNGLTAISPLRKTG

-580 KVKQLMF
+580 KVKQVMF

-607 DPSMVNPTDPDFYN
+607 EPSMVNPTDPDFYN

-651 NVGTQSDFLSVYFT
+651 NVGTQSDFLSIYFT

-738 DVLPDYVDQF
+738 DILPDYVDQF

-760 RTVAIRVCKKQ
+760 RTVAVRVCKKQ

-777 TTRPKTRNYTD
+777 TTTPKTINYTD
-788 NEVAIGESGD
+788 NEVSIGESGD

-872 RRQARVEGGDDG
+872 RRQSRVEGREDGDG

-894 EQGGKRQ
+894 EQG
-901 RRQARVEGGEDGE
+901 EN
-914 EVEEGGL
+914 
-921 GREQGGKRQRRQAR
+921 GRERR
-935 VEGGED
+935 
-941 GEEVEEGGLGR
+941 
-952 EQGGKRQRRQARVEG
+952 
-967 GEDGE
+967 
-972 EVEEGGL
+972 
-979 GREQGGKRQRRQAR
+979 
-993 VEGGEDGEEVEEGG
+993 
-1007 LGREQGGNGR
+1007 
-1017 QRLQA
+1017 QA

-1035 CEEKVLKE
+1035 CEEEVLKE

-1081 SHPLSTYYTDKDP
+1081 SHPLSTYHTDKDP

-1144 DTPLLNLLD
+1144 DTPLLDLLD

-1250 SERDFQ
+1250 SDRDFQ

-1454 GLMVAQHQQVRWH
+1454 GLMVGQHQQVRWH

-1659 KVKENHMFPPI
+1659 KVKENHLFPPI

-1757 VDLLVMKRIT
+1757 VDFLVMKRIT

>member
-7 SLLCVLSGVEETLAV
+7 SLLWVLGGVEETVAV
-22 PSTREFY
+22 PAVGRHATREFY

-38 YLYWGSADPVS
+38 YLYWGSADSS
-49 EQRRRTKEP
+49 EQRRRTKDS

-105 NLASQPYSISPVGV
+105 NLASHPYSISPVGV

-150 KYIWD
+150 KYVWD
-155 INPNDGPTLGDPECL
+155 INPNDGPTVGDPECL

-240 RKQYHT
+240 RKLYHT

-290 QVMDHR
+290 QVMAHR

-309 AEMKP
+309 AELKP

-319 FLISCQIQEHR
+319 FLISCQIQANSHV
-330 HAGMS
+330 GMS
-335 AFFKVEDCPEPVTV
+335 AVFEVEDCPEPVTV
-349 PGPDVRQ
+349 PGPDVRR
-356 VQQSEDK
+356 VQQSENE
-363 EDYEYGDDMFET
+363 EDYEYGDDMFEL
-375 FVFKPG
+375 FVFKPL
-381 KDQAVGR
+381 KSRAVGR
-388 SRGGKI
+388 SRGGKN
-394 KIWVHYIAAEEIIWD
+394 KVWVHYIAAEEISWD

-487 YPNGLTTISPLRKTG
+487 YPNGLTRISPLRKTE

-507 DLRSLAVPPNGTYGY
+507 VLRSLAVPPNGTYGY
-522 MWKLTAEDGPLER
+522 VWKLTAEDGPLEG

-553 VATGLV
+553 LATGLI

-593 KSWNINDNIQKYSR
+593 KSWYINDNIQKYSK

-621 SNVIYNVNGIMFNG
+621 SNVIYNVNGIMFNE
-635 QMIQLCK
+635 QRVQVCK
-642 DDVTFWHLA
+642 DDVTFWHLS

-665 GNPFMR
+665 GNPFMK

-690 METELIGEWEI
+690 MESQLIGEWEI
-701 SAFDSSLKSRGMSA
+701 SAFDSRLKSRGMSA

-723 IDLLVDNEDLEYGLE
+723 IELLVDNEDVEYGLE
-738 DVLPDYVDQF
+738 DVLPDYVDHF
-748 FKPRSLRPRLQN
+748 FKPRSLHPQPQN
-760 RTVAIRVCKKQ
+760 RTVAIRVCRKQ
-771 PSLNQN
+771 PGLNQN
-777 TTRPKTRNYTD
+777 TTTPQTGNDTD

-810 DQRSICEVRYVTV
+810 DQKSICEVRYVTV
-823 LSADEEGN
+823 SSADEEAN
-831 LLSQGGIPTDVLKQ
+831 LLSQGGIPTDVLEQ
-845 LEKDGEWKASETQE
+845 LEKDGEWKASENQE
-859 GGGLGG
+859 EGDLGG
-865 EQGGKRQ
+865 
-872 RRQARVEGGDDG
+872 
-884 EEVEEGGLGR
+884 
-894 EQGGKRQ
+894 
-901 RRQARVEGGEDGE
+901 
-914 EVEEGGL
+914 
-921 GREQGGKRQRRQAR
+921 
-935 VEGGED
+935 
-941 GEEVEEGGLGR
+941 
-952 EQGGKRQRRQARVEG
+952 
-967 GEDGE
+967 
-972 EVEEGGL
+972 
-979 GREQGGKRQRRQAR
+979 
-993 VEGGEDGEEVEEGG
+993 
-1007 LGREQGGNGR
+1007 EQGGNGR
-1017 QRLQA
+1017 QRRQA
-1022 SLEGGESNKLAEN
+1022 GLEGGENGERNKLVEN
-1035 CEEKVLKE
+1035 CEEEVLKE
-1043 WKGRVYGEALEQEQR
+1043 WKGQVYGEALEQEQR

-1070 EQGQKGELDRD
+1070 EQEAQGEGFLKVQEQRERQKGELVRD
-1081 SHPLSTYYTDKDP
+1081 SHPLTTNHADKDP
-1094 LLLELDGWRDLDP
+1094 LLLELDGWMDLDP
-1107 LKNTLKALPDQLK
+1107 LNKTLEALPDQLKVQQQIEEQKVEVLDQLK
-1120 VQQQREEQKAGEV
+1120 VQQQREEQKVEVLDQLKVEEQKPGDV
-1133 HPLNNNPHTDP
+1133 HPLSNNTHTEL
-1144 DTPLLNLLD
+1144 DTPLLDLLD
-1153 LDFSNVSNDNETAPR
+1153 LNFSNVSNNNETAPR

-1176 DYSEKDT
+1176 DYSEEDT
-1183 GTTYMGTEDNLD
+1183 GTAYIGTEDNLD
-1195 LRTTDGHYRS
+1195 LRTTDGQYRS

-1237 FLTEYKKVVFRAY
+1237 FLAEYKKVVFRAY
-1250 SERDFQ
+1250 SDRDFQ

-1276 AEINDLLTVTFK
+1276 AEVNDLLTVTFK

-1297 HLHGVYDKTQGDGWT
+1297 HLHGVYDKSQGDG
-1312 QTQWGSSRA
+1312 QSSGA

-1365 NKVKDLHSGLIGPL
+1365 NKEKDLHSGLIGPL

-1412 WYLDENIRQYCIPPC
+1412 WYLDENIRRYCTPPC
-1427 QARRDDP
+1427 QAQKDDP

-1454 GLMVAQHQQVRWH
+1454 GLTVAQHQQVRWH

-1566 IGNWEAR
+1566 ISNWEAR

-1588 TNQKSWIQVDLQR
+1588 ADHKSWIQVDLHR
-1601 PTLLHGIQTQGAR
+1601 PTLIHGIQTQGAR

-1623 IVHFTLS
+1623 IMYFTLS

-1635 ETWTN
+1635 ESWTN
-1640 YRGNSTTPS
+1640 YRGNSTTPT

-1659 KVKENHMFPPI
+1659 KVKENHLSPPI

-1695 DLNSCSFPLGLQRR
+1695 DVNSCSFPLGLQRR

-1729 SPALARLRQDGSAN
+1729 GPALARLHQDGSAN
-1743 AWRPKVNNPHEWLQ
+1743 AWRPKANNPHEWLQ
-1757 VDLLVMKRIT
+1757 VDFLVMKRIT
-1767 GVVTQGAWSIL
+1767 GVITQGAWSIL

-1791 DEGHSWSNV
+1791 DNGHSWSNV
-1800 VDEESQREKMFLG
+1800 VDEGTQREKMFLG

-1847 RLEFVGCDT
+1847 RLEFMGCDT
-1856 QQRL
+1856 QQRH

>member
-1 MRTLLI
+1 
-7 SLLCVLSGVEETLAV
+7 
-22 PSTREFY
+22 
-29 IAAVEIGWD
+29 
-38 YLYWGSADPVS
+38 
-49 EQRRRTKEP
+49 
-58 PQKYIKA
+58 
-65 VYREYTDSTYSVP
+65 
-78 KPTPTWAGIQ
+78 
-88 GPVIH
+88 
-93 AQASDRVVVHFK
+93 
-105 NLASQPYSISPVGV
+105 
-119 SYWKQSEGA
+119 
-128 GYDDAT
+128 
-134 SSQEK
+134 
-139 EDDAVAPGGYY
+139 
-150 KYIWD
+150 
-155 INPNDGPTLGDPECL
+155 
-170 TYSYSS
+170 
-176 QVDTVQDFNSGLI
+176 
-189 GALLIC
+189 
-195 KSTAFTDNGVR
+195 
-206 KSREFILLFAVFDE
+206 
-220 SKSWYGEV
+220 
-228 GSFRERF
+228 
-235 KKASA
+235 
-240 RKQYHT
+240 
-246 INGYVNSTLPGL
+246 
-258 TMCQGRDHVFWHLI
+258 MCQGRDHVFWHLI

-290 QVMDHR
+290 QVMAHR

-381 KDQAVGR
+381 KYQAVGR

-442 VEYTDQTFTK
+442 VEYTDQTFTT

-472 FQIVFKNLASRPFNM
+472 FQIVFKNLASRPFNI
-487 YPNGLTTISPLRKTG
+487 YPNGLTAISPLRKTG

-580 KVKQLMF
+580 KVKQVMF

-607 DPSMVNPTDPDFYN
+607 EPSMVNPTDPDFYN

-651 NVGTQSDFLSVYFT
+651 NVGTQSDFLSIYFT

-738 DVLPDYVDQF
+738 DILPDYVDQF

-760 RTVAIRVCKKQ
+760 RTVAVRVCKKQ

-777 TTRPKTRNYTD
+777 TTTPKTINYTD
-788 NEVAIGESGD
+788 NEVSIGESGD

-872 RRQARVEGGDDG
+872 RRQSRVEGREDGDG

-894 EQGGKRQ
+894 EQG
-901 RRQARVEGGEDGE
+901 EN
-914 EVEEGGL
+914 
-921 GREQGGKRQRRQAR
+921 GRERR
-935 VEGGED
+935 
-941 GEEVEEGGLGR
+941 
-952 EQGGKRQRRQARVEG
+952 
-967 GEDGE
+967 
-972 EVEEGGL
+972 
-979 GREQGGKRQRRQAR
+979 
-993 VEGGEDGEEVEEGG
+993 
-1007 LGREQGGNGR
+1007 
-1017 QRLQA
+1017 QA

-1035 CEEKVLKE
+1035 CEEEVLKE

-1081 SHPLSTYYTDKDP
+1081 SHPLSTYHTDKDP

-1144 DTPLLNLLD
+1144 DTPLLDLLD

-1250 SERDFQ
+1250 SDRDFQ

-1454 GLMVAQHQQVRWH
+1454 GLMVGQHQQVRWH

-1659 KVKENHMFPPI
+1659 KVKENHLFPPI

-1757 VDLLVMKRIT
+1757 VDFLVMKRIT